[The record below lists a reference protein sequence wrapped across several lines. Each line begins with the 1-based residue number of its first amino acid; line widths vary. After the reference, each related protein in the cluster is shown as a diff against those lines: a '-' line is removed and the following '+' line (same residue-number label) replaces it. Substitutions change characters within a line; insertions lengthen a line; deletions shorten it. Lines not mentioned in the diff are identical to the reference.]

1 MKKIKKG
8 FALFLVFVMAVSV
21 IPQSAFAAKKKVKLS
36 KKAVTV
42 AVGESVKIQL
52 KNNKKKVKWSITSG
66 KKNVTLSKKKKTS
79 VVIKG
84 KKAGKAK
91 VQAKIGK
98 KKYICKVTVKKLDKS
113 SDEDW
118 DDDDDQDDDDTSTE
132 EPVVQPTEKPLK
144 TSDPVIP
151 STSEPSVT
159 TPEPTPGED
168 TTPVP
173 ATIVPSLLPASSTP
187 EPSQT
192 SVPTVK
198 PTNVP
203 SATPLE
209 TMTPPDNTPVPT
221 IKPTVK
227 PTIEP
232 TVKPTEKP
240 TPEPTQTASPTA
252 EPTNAPSAT
261 PLETITPSLPP
272 SSSTPEPT
280 VEPSATPVVTT
291 TPPSQSPEPTIKP
304 ENHYQGLYA
313 ESEPFV
319 ISSVTFDKEVT
330 SYSLAYTNIYVNQEG
345 AASIKDVVPDVSKC
359 SFTVYCYGKKAEV
372 KGVSDIVWNEEEGE
386 DPYYS
391 FALTVEQDG
400 KEYTET
406 VKMML
411 GVPKYPNNPGNLSN
425 GLTLL
430 SLQAD
435 DKTYELERNVAYG
448 GETYYFKDKEIDIS
462 QIAEAEKV
470 SIVGV
475 YEDETVTVDAEIQE
489 WYGGYIYFIN
499 QSFKKGNLEIGSCY
513 FQGIKKSERYFDV
526 DAFTS
531 TKGEVTGD
539 MVSNEWCFVY
549 EPKLEKG
556 KSLKDIFG
564 NLSEELNI
572 YRTVYNN
579 AYCKDNEIRN
589 VVWHEE
595 SFYENKEDLGYY
607 TFDIV
612 VTVDGQELTQNY
624 KLVQRQ
630 RKYQVSGKL
639 TTADGLPIADVELVL
654 EEEGGS
660 QETVKTDSEG
670 CFSKELIK
678 GTYQFDLGESFTVD
692 DEDLQWNE
700 SLPVYKIMG
709 KVTRKG
715 VQSTDVPAFWFD
727 SQDDTQTIANES
739 DYSWTEIRYWSY
751 LEKGTYNVTSYNT
764 LVETITVTKS
774 ETHDI
779 TMELGKVFGKGSGYY
794 KFVNTEDP
802 EVYEQPYAANGSY
815 KVYLKPGTYEVQK
828 DGTVIDTIEVTLGDM
843 EKDYVVYTCKGEL
856 LDVKGVQIPKSVY
869 DYDIVVKKD
878 DEVYQNLSLTR
889 WSGETSG
896 YSFSA
901 LPGTYQFYY
910 DEKQIAEITVTDSD
924 VVQDVTM
931 PVKYVKIKMYDAQD
945 QLIPLTQQVTLTNQ
959 ESSQQYYLYGDEDS
973 VDFSIAMALPLGTY
987 QCGTYEGMPSMQGKT
1002 ITIEEDTDEI
1012 VMNMNVYKLTGNC
1025 KINGE
1030 SADRS
1035 TWIDLCRK
1043 EDGYYLASCTVD
1055 DEGNYVFYLEP
1066 GEYTMKVYNSGVT
1079 MDKGEDVSVT
1089 NDAVVKDLDI
1099 TNAS

>member
-8 FALFLVFVMAVSV
+8 FALLLVFVMAVSV

-79 VVIKG
+79 VIIKG

-98 KKYICKVTVKKLDKS
+98 KKYVCKVTVKKAATADN
-113 SDEDW
+113 DN
-118 DDDDDQDDDDTSTE
+118 
-132 EPVVQPTEKPLK
+132 PNNGK
-144 TSDPVIP
+144 T
-151 STSEPSVT
+151 T
-159 TPEPTPGED
+159 
-168 TTPVP
+168 
-173 ATIVPSLLPASSTP
+173 A
-187 EPSQT
+187 
-192 SVPTVK
+192 
-198 PTNVP
+198 
-203 SATPLE
+203 
-209 TMTPPDNTPVPT
+209 
-221 IKPTVK
+221 
-227 PTIEP
+227 
-232 TVKPTEKP
+232 
-240 TPEPTQTASPTA
+240 EPTQVPSQAPTVSQQPVPPVTTQTANPSETLLPSVEPTA
-252 EPTNAPSAT
+252 EPTSD
-261 PLETITPSLPP
+261 
-272 SSSTPEPT
+272 
-280 VEPSATPVVTT
+280 
-291 TPPSQSPEPTIKP
+291 PSQTTEPTIKP

-319 ISSVTFDKEVT
+319 ISSVTFEKEVT

-345 AASIKDVVPDVSKC
+345 AASLKDVVPDVSKC
-359 SFTVYCYGKKAEV
+359 TFTVYCYGKKAEV
-372 KGVSDIVWNEEEGE
+372 KRISDIVWNEEEGE

-406 VKMML
+406 VKMRL
-411 GVPKYPNNPGNLSN
+411 GVPKYPNNPGDLSN

-430 SLQAD
+430 SMQAD
-435 DKTYELERNVAYG
+435 NKTYELERNVAYG
-448 GETYYFKDKEIDIS
+448 GAVYYFKDKEIDIS

-475 YEDETVTVDAEIQE
+475 YEEETVTIDVEIQK

-499 QSFKKGNLEIGSCY
+499 KSFKKGNLEIGSCY

-564 NLSEELNI
+564 NLPEELNI

-579 AYCKDNEIRN
+579 AYYKDNEIRN

-612 VTVDGQELTQNY
+612 VTVDGQELTQNFM
-624 KLVQRQ
+624 LIQRQ
-630 RKYQVSGKL
+630 RTYQVSGKL
-639 TTADGLPIADVELVL
+639 TTADGVPISDVNLML
-654 EEEGGS
+654 EQEGGS
-660 QETVKTDSEG
+660 HESVKTDSKG
-670 CFSKELIK
+670 YFSKELIK
-678 GTYQFDLGESFTVD
+678 GTYQFELGKPFTVD

-700 SLPVYKIMG
+700 SLPVYKITG
-709 KVTRKG
+709 KVTREG
-715 VQSTDVPAFWFD
+715 AARSTDVPEIEFESEDA
-727 SQDDTQTIANES
+727 QTIANGS
-739 DYSWTEIRYWSY
+739 DYSGTEKRYWSY
-751 LEKGTYNVTSYNT
+751 LEKGTYNVIADNT
-764 LVETITVTKS
+764 LVDTIEVTAS
-774 ETHDI
+774 GTHDI
-779 TMELGKVFGKGSGYY
+779 AMELVKVSGKVSGNGTGYY
-794 KFVNTEDP
+794 EFVNTKDP
-802 EVYEQPYAANGSY
+802 EIHKTIYAANGNY
-815 KVYLKPGTYEVQK
+815 RVYLKPGTYEVRREETVA
-828 DGTVIDTIEVTLGDM
+828 DTTVIDTIEVTLGDM
-843 EKDYVVYTCKGEL
+843 EKDYVIYTCKGEL
-856 LDVKGVQIPKSVY
+856 LDVTEFKIPKNVY
-869 DYDIVVKKD
+869 NYDITVKKD
-878 DEVYQNLSLTR
+878 GEVYKNLSLTR
-889 WSGETSG
+889 WSEGTSG

-910 DEKQIAEITVTDSD
+910 DEKQIEEITVTDSD
-924 VVQDVTM
+924 VVQDLTM
-931 PVKYVKIKMYDAQD
+931 PVKYVKIKMHDAQD
-945 QLIPLTQQVTLTNQ
+945 QLIPLTQQVTLINQ
-959 ESSQQYYLYGDEDS
+959 ESSQQYNLYGEEDEDS

-987 QCGTYEGMPSMQGKT
+987 QFETYEGMPSVRDKT
-1002 ITIEEDTDEI
+1002 ITVEEDNDEI

-1035 TWIDLCRK
+1035 TWINLYRK
-1043 EDGYYLASCTVD
+1043 EETSYLTSCAVD
-1055 DEGNYVFYLEP
+1055 EEGNYVFYLE
-1066 GEYTMKVYNSGVT
+1066 SGDYSVQVSKADAT
-1079 MDKGEDVSVT
+1079 IIAEEEVSVT
-1089 NDAVVKDLDI
+1089 NASVIQDFDI

>member
-8 FALFLVFVMAVSV
+8 FALLLVFVMAVSV
-21 IPQSAFAAKKKVKLS
+21 IPQSVFAAKKKVKLS

-66 KKNVTLSKKKKTS
+66 KKNVTLSKKKKTG
-79 VVIKG
+79 VIIKG

-98 KKYICKVTVKKLDKS
+98 KKYVCKVTVKKAATADNENPNNGK
-113 SDEDW
+113 
-118 DDDDDQDDDDTSTE
+118 TTA
-132 EPVVQPTEKPLK
+132 EPTQVLSQAPTVSQQPVP
-144 TSDPVIP
+144 PVITP
-151 STSEPSVT
+151 GVTPSEPTASSPQTPSPSV
-159 TPEPTPGED
+159 EPTP
-168 TTPVP
+168 TASQQPVP
-173 ATIVPSLLPASSTP
+173 
-187 EPSQT
+187 
-192 SVPTVK
+192 
-198 PTNVP
+198 
-203 SATPLE
+203 
-209 TMTPPDNTPVPT
+209 PVA
-221 IKPTVK
+221 
-227 PTIEP
+227 
-232 TVKPTEKP
+232 
-240 TPEPTQTASPTA
+240 TQTANPSETLLPSVEPTA
-252 EPTNAPSAT
+252 EPTSD
-261 PLETITPSLPP
+261 
-272 SSSTPEPT
+272 
-280 VEPSATPVVTT
+280 
-291 TPPSQSPEPTIKP
+291 PSQTTEPTIKP
-304 ENHYQGLYA
+304 ENHFEGLYA
-313 ESEPFV
+313 ESELFV
-319 ISSVTFDKEVT
+319 ISSVTFDKEIT

-345 AASIKDVVPDVSKC
+345 AASLKEVVPDVSKC
-359 SFTVYCYGKKAEV
+359 TFTVYCYGKKAEV
-372 KGVSDIVWNEEEGE
+372 KRISDIVWNEEEGE

-406 VKMML
+406 VKMRL
-411 GVPKYPNNPGNLSN
+411 GVPKYPNNPGDLSN

-462 QIAEAEKV
+462 KIAEAKKV

-475 YEDETVTVDAEIQE
+475 YEEEKVKIDVEIRRWNQ
-489 WYGGYIYFIN
+489 GYAFFTN
-499 QSFKKGNLEIGSCY
+499 QSFKKGNLEIGSGY
-513 FQGIKKSERYFDV
+513 FYGYKKSDRYFDV

-564 NLSEELNI
+564 NLSEELKI

-579 AYCKDNEIRN
+579 AYYKDNEIRN

-595 SFYENKEDLGYY
+595 SFYENKEDPGYY

-612 VTVDGQELTQNY
+612 VTVDGKELTQKY

-630 RKYQVSGKL
+630 RTYQVSGKL
-639 TTADGLPIADVELVL
+639 TTADGVPISDVSIML
-654 EEEGGS
+654 EQEGGS

-670 CFSKELIK
+670 YFSKELIK
-678 GTYQFDLGESFTVD
+678 GTYQFELGKPFTVED
-692 DEDLQWNE
+692 KDLQWNE
-700 SLPVYKIMG
+700 SLPLYKIAG
-709 KVTRKG
+709 KVTREG
-715 VQSTDVPAFWFD
+715 AAQSTDVPGIHFQ
-727 SQDDTQTIANES
+727 SEEQKTITSGS
-739 DYSWTEIRYWSY
+739 DYSGTETRYWAY

-764 LVETITVTKS
+764 LIETIIVTKS

-779 TMELGKVFGKGSGYY
+779 TMELGMVFGKGSGYY

-843 EKDYVVYTCKGEL
+843 EKDYVSYTCKGEL
-856 LDVKGVQIPKSVY
+856 LDMKGVQIPKNVY
-869 DYDIVVKKD
+869 NYDIVVKKED
-878 DEVYQNLSLTR
+878 KVYKNLSLTR
-889 WSGETSG
+889 WSEGTSG

-910 DEKQIAEITVTDSD
+910 GENKIAEITVTDSD
-924 VVQDVTM
+924 VVQDLTM
-931 PVKYVKIKMYDAQD
+931 PVKYKKIKMYDAQK
-945 QLIPLTQQVTLTNQ
+945 QLIPLTQQVTLINQ
-959 ESSQQYYLYGDEDS
+959 ESSQQYNLYGDEDS
-973 VDFSIAMALPLGTY
+973 VDFSIAVALPLGTY
-987 QCGTYEGMPSMQGKT
+987 QFETYEGMPSVQGKT
-1002 ITIEEDTDEI
+1002 ITVKEDSDEI

-1035 TWIDLCRK
+1035 TWIDLRRK

-1066 GEYTMKVYNSGVT
+1066 GEYTMKVYNSNVT
-1079 MDKGEDVSVT
+1079 MDKGEDVSIT

-1099 TNAS
+1099 TNAN

>member
-8 FALFLVFVMAVSV
+8 FALLLVFVMAVSV

-66 KKNVTLSKKKKTS
+66 KKNVTLSKKKKTG
-79 VVIKG
+79 VIIKG

-98 KKYICKVTVKKLDKS
+98 KKYVCKVTVKKAATADNDNPNNGK
-113 SDEDW
+113 
-118 DDDDDQDDDDTSTE
+118 TTA
-132 EPVVQPTEKPLK
+132 EPTQVPSQAPTVSQQPVPPVI
-144 TSDPVIP
+144 TSDVTP
-151 STSEPSVT
+151 SEPTV
-159 TPEPTPGED
+159 
-168 TTPVP
+168 
-173 ATIVPSLLPASSTP
+173 SSPQTP
-187 EPSQT
+187 EPS
-192 SVPTVK
+192 V
-198 PTNVP
+198 
-203 SATPLE
+203 
-209 TMTPPDNTPVPT
+209 
-221 IKPTVK
+221 
-227 PTIEP
+227 EP
-232 TVKPTEKP
+232 TP
-240 TPEPTQTASPTA
+240 TASQQP
-252 EPTNAPSAT
+252 AT
-261 PLETITPSLPP
+261 S
-272 SSSTPEPT
+272 
-280 VEPSATPVVTT
+280 
-291 TPPSQSPEPTIKP
+291 SPEPTIKP

-319 ISSVTFDKEVT
+319 ISSVTFDKEIT

-345 AASIKDVVPDVSKC
+345 AASLKEVVPDVSKC
-359 SFTVYCYGKKAEV
+359 TFTVYCYGKKAEV
-372 KGVSDIVWNEEEGE
+372 KRISDIVWNEEEGE

-406 VKMML
+406 VKMRL
-411 GVPKYPNNPGNLSN
+411 GVPKYPNNPGDLSN

-462 QIAEAEKV
+462 KIAEAKKV

-475 YEDETVTVDAEIQE
+475 YEEETVKIDVEIRRWNQ
-489 WYGGYIYFIN
+489 GYAFFTN
-499 QSFKKGNLEIGSCY
+499 QSFKKGNLEIGSGY
-513 FQGIKKSERYFDV
+513 FYGYKKSDRYFDV

-564 NLSEELNI
+564 NLSEELKI

-579 AYCKDNEIRN
+579 AYYKDNEIRN

-595 SFYENKEDLGYY
+595 SFYENKEDPGYY

-612 VTVDGQELTQNY
+612 VTVDGKELTQEY

-630 RKYQVSGKL
+630 RTYQVSGKL
-639 TTADGLPIADVELVL
+639 TTADGVPISDVSIML
-654 EEEGGS
+654 EQEGGS

-670 CFSKELIK
+670 YFSKELIK
-678 GTYQFDLGESFTVD
+678 GTYQFELGKPFTVED
-692 DEDLQWNE
+692 KDLQWNE
-700 SLPVYKIMG
+700 SLPLYKIAG
-709 KVTRKG
+709 KVTREG
-715 VQSTDVPAFWFD
+715 AAQSTDVPGIHFQ
-727 SQDDTQTIANES
+727 SEEQKTITSGS
-739 DYSWTEIRYWSY
+739 DYSGTETRYWAY

-764 LVETITVTKS
+764 LIETITVTKS

-779 TMELGKVFGKGSGYY
+779 TMELGMVFGKGSGYY

-802 EVYEQPYAANGSY
+802 EVYEEPYAANGSY
-815 KVYLKPGTYEVQK
+815 KVYLKPGTYKVQK

-843 EKDYVVYTCKGEL
+843 EKDYVSYTCKGEL
-856 LDVKGVQIPKSVY
+856 LDMKGVRIPKSVY
-869 DYDIVVKKD
+869 NYDIVVKKED
-878 DEVYQNLSLTR
+878 TVYKNLSLTR
-889 WSGETSG
+889 WSEGTSG
-896 YSFSA
+896 YNFSA

-910 DEKQIAEITVTDSD
+910 GEKKIAEVTVTDSD
-924 VVQDVTM
+924 VVQDLTM
-931 PVKYVKIKMYDAQD
+931 PVKYVKIKMNDAKK
-945 QLIPLTQQVTLTNQ
+945 QLIPLTQQVTLINQ
-959 ESSQQYYLYGDEDS
+959 ESSQQYNLYGDEDS
-973 VDFSIAMALPLGTY
+973 VDFSIAVALPLGTY
-987 QCGTYEGMPSMQGKT
+987 QFETYEGMPSVQGKT
-1002 ITIEEDTDEI
+1002 ITVKEDTDEI

-1030 SADRS
+1030 SADRN
-1035 TWIDLCRK
+1035 TWIDLRRK

-1066 GEYTMKVYNSGVT
+1066 GEYTMKVYRSNVI
-1079 MDKGEDVSVT
+1079 MDEDEEVSVT

-1099 TNAS
+1099 TNAN

>member
-8 FALFLVFVMAVSV
+8 FALLLVFVMAVSV

-66 KKNVTLSKKKKTS
+66 KKNVTLRKKKKTG
-79 VVIKG
+79 VIIKG
-84 KKAGKAK
+84 KKAGKTK

-98 KKYICKVTVKKLDKS
+98 KKYVCKVTVKKAATHDNDNPNNGK
-113 SDEDW
+113 
-118 DDDDDQDDDDTSTE
+118 TTA
-132 EPVVQPTEKPLK
+132 EPTQVPSQAPTVSQQPVP
-144 TSDPVIP
+144 PVISQTANP
-151 STSEPSVT
+151 SEIPLPSV
-159 TPEPTPGED
+159 
-168 TTPVP
+168 
-173 ATIVPSLLPASSTP
+173 
-187 EPSQT
+187 
-192 SVPTVK
+192 
-198 PTNVP
+198 
-203 SATPLE
+203 
-209 TMTPPDNTPVPT
+209 
-221 IKPTVK
+221 
-227 PTIEP
+227 
-232 TVKPTEKP
+232 KP
-240 TPEPTQTASPTA
+240 TPEPTSD
-252 EPTNAPSAT
+252 
-261 PLETITPSLPP
+261 PP
-272 SSSTPEPT
+272 QTPEPS
-280 VEPSATPVVTT
+280 VEPTPTASQQPATP
-291 TPPSQSPEPTIKP
+291 SPKPTIKP

-330 SYSLAYTNIYVNQEG
+330 SYSLAYTNIYVTQEG
-345 AASIKDVVPDVSKC
+345 AASLKEVVPDVSKC

-372 KGVSDIVWNEEEGE
+372 KGISDIVWNEKEGE

-462 QIAEAEKV
+462 KIAEAKKV

-475 YEDETVTVDAEIQE
+475 YEEETVTIDVEIRKWNQ
-489 WYGGYIYFIN
+489 GYAFFIN
-499 QSFKKGNLEIGSCY
+499 QSFKKGNLEIGSGY
-513 FQGIKKSERYFDV
+513 FYGYKKSDRYFDV
-526 DAFTS
+526 DAVTS

-564 NLSEELNI
+564 NLSEELKI

-579 AYCKDNEIRN
+579 AYYKDNEIRN

-595 SFYENKEDLGYY
+595 SFYENKEDPGYY

-612 VTVDGQELTQNY
+612 VTVDGKELTQEY
-624 KLVQRQ
+624 KLIQRQ
-630 RKYQVSGKL
+630 RTYQVSGKL
-639 TTADGLPIADVELVL
+639 TTADGVPISDVSIML
-654 EEEGGS
+654 EQEGGS

-670 CFSKELIK
+670 YFSKKLIK
-678 GTYQFDLGESFTVD
+678 GTYQFNLGKSFTVE

-715 VQSTDVPAFWFD
+715 VQSKDVPAFWFD

-739 DYSWTEIRYWSY
+739 DYSGTEIRYWSY

-764 LVETITVTKS
+764 LIETITVTKS

-779 TMELGKVFGKGSGYY
+779 TMELGMVFGKGSGYY

-802 EVYEQPYAANGSY
+802 EVYEQPYAGNGSY

-843 EKDYVVYTCKGEL
+843 EKDYVSYTCKGEL
-856 LDVKGVQIPKSVY
+856 LDMKGVQIPKSVY
-869 DYDIVVKKD
+869 NYDIVVKKD
-878 DEVYQNLSLTR
+878 NKEYKKLSFTR
-889 WSGETSG
+889 WSEGTSG
-896 YSFSA
+896 YNFSA

-910 DEKQIAEITVTDSD
+910 NEKKIEEITVTDSD
-924 VVQDVTM
+924 VVKDLTM
-931 PVKYVKIKMYDAQD
+931 PVKYIKIKMYDAQN
-945 QLIPLTQQVTLTNQ
+945 QLIPLTQQVTLINQ
-959 ESSQQYYLYGDEDS
+959 ESKQMYYLYGEEDEDS
-973 VDFSIAMALPLGTY
+973 VGFSMAMALPLGTY
-987 QCGTYEGMPSMQGKT
+987 QFETYEGMPSVQGKT
-1002 ITIEEDTDEI
+1002 ITVKEDNDEI

-1030 SADRS
+1030 SADRN
-1035 TWIDLCRK
+1035 TWIDLRRK
-1043 EDGYYLASCTVD
+1043 EDGYYLASSTVD

-1066 GEYTMKVYNSGVT
+1066 GEYTMKVYRSNVT
-1079 MDKGEDVSVT
+1079 MDEDEEVSVT

-1099 TNAS
+1099 TNAN

>member
-8 FALFLVFVMAVSV
+8 FALLLVFVMAVSV
-21 IPQSAFAAKKKVKLS
+21 IPQSVFAAKKKVKLS

-66 KKNVTLSKKKKTS
+66 KKNVTLSKKKKTG
-79 VVIKG
+79 VIIKG
-84 KKAGKAK
+84 KKAGKTK

-98 KKYICKVTVKKLDKS
+98 KKYVCKVTVKKAATADNENPNNGK
-113 SDEDW
+113 
-118 DDDDDQDDDDTSTE
+118 TTA
-132 EPVVQPTEKPLK
+132 EPTQVPSQAPTVSQQPVP
-144 TSDPVIP
+144 PVISP
-151 STSEPSVT
+151 GVTPSEPTASSPQTPSPSV
-159 TPEPTPGED
+159 EPTP
-168 TTPVP
+168 TASQQPVP
-173 ATIVPSLLPASSTP
+173 
-187 EPSQT
+187 
-192 SVPTVK
+192 
-198 PTNVP
+198 
-203 SATPLE
+203 
-209 TMTPPDNTPVPT
+209 PVA
-221 IKPTVK
+221 
-227 PTIEP
+227 
-232 TVKPTEKP
+232 
-240 TPEPTQTASPTA
+240 TQTANPSETLLPSVEPTA
-252 EPTNAPSAT
+252 EPTSD
-261 PLETITPSLPP
+261 
-272 SSSTPEPT
+272 
-280 VEPSATPVVTT
+280 
-291 TPPSQSPEPTIKP
+291 PSQTTEPTIKP

-319 ISSVTFDKEVT
+319 ISSVTFDKEIT

-345 AASIKDVVPDVSKC
+345 AASLKEVVPDVSKC
-359 SFTVYCYGKKAEV
+359 TFTVYCYGKKAEV
-372 KGVSDIVWNEEEGE
+372 KRISDIVWNEEEGE

-406 VKMML
+406 VKMRL
-411 GVPKYPNNPGNLSN
+411 GVPKYPNNPGDLSN

-462 QIAEAEKV
+462 KIAEAKKV

-475 YEDETVTVDAEIQE
+475 YEEETVKIDVEIRRWNQ
-489 WYGGYIYFIN
+489 GYAFFTN
-499 QSFKKGNLEIGSCY
+499 QSFKKGNLEIGSGY
-513 FQGIKKSERYFDV
+513 FYGYKKSDRYFDV

-564 NLSEELNI
+564 NLSEELKI

-579 AYCKDNEIRN
+579 AYYKDNEIRN

-595 SFYENKEDLGYY
+595 SFYENKEDPGYY

-612 VTVDGQELTQNY
+612 VTVDGKELTQKY

-630 RKYQVSGKL
+630 RTYQVSGKL
-639 TTADGLPIADVELVL
+639 TTADGVPISDVSIML
-654 EEEGGS
+654 EQEGGS

-670 CFSKELIK
+670 YFSKELIK
-678 GTYQFDLGESFTVD
+678 GTYQFELGKPFTVED
-692 DEDLQWNE
+692 KDLQWNE
-700 SLPVYKIMG
+700 SLPLYKIAG
-709 KVTRKG
+709 KVTREG
-715 VQSTDVPAFWFD
+715 AAQSTDVPGIHFQ
-727 SQDDTQTIANES
+727 SEEQKTITSGS
-739 DYSWTEIRYWSY
+739 DYSGTETRYWAY

-764 LVETITVTKS
+764 LIETITVTKS

-779 TMELGKVFGKGSGYY
+779 TMELGMVFGKGSGYY

-802 EVYEQPYAANGSY
+802 EVYEEPFAANGSY
-815 KVYLKPGTYEVQK
+815 KVYLKPGTYKVQK

-843 EKDYVVYTCKGEL
+843 EKDYVSYTCKGEL
-856 LDVKGVQIPKSVY
+856 LDMKGVRIPKSVY
-869 DYDIVVKKD
+869 NYDIVVKKED
-878 DEVYQNLSLTR
+878 TVYKKFSLTR
-889 WSGETSG
+889 WSEGTSG
-896 YSFSA
+896 YNFSA

-910 DEKQIAEITVTDSD
+910 DEKKIAEITVTDSD
-924 VVQDVTM
+924 VVQDLTM
-931 PVKYVKIKMYDAQD
+931 PVKYVKIKMHDAKK
-945 QLIPLTQQVTLTNQ
+945 QLIPLTQQVTLINQ
-959 ESSQQYYLYGDEDS
+959 ESSQQYNLYGDEDS
-973 VDFSIAMALPLGTY
+973 VDFSIAVALPLGTY
-987 QCGTYEGMPSMQGKT
+987 QFETYEGMPSVQGKT
-1002 ITIEEDTDEI
+1002 ITVKEDTDEI

-1030 SADRS
+1030 SADRN
-1035 TWIDLCRK
+1035 TWIDLRRK

-1066 GEYTMKVYNSGVT
+1066 GEYTMKVYRSNVI
-1079 MDKGEDVSVT
+1079 MDEDEEVSVT

-1099 TNAS
+1099 TNAN

>member
-8 FALFLVFVMAVSV
+8 FALLLVFVMAVSV

-66 KKNVTLSKKKKTS
+66 KKNVTLSKKKKTG
-79 VVIKG
+79 VIIKG
-84 KKAGKAK
+84 KKAGKTK

-98 KKYICKVTVKKLDKS
+98 KKYVCKVTVKKAATADNENPNNGK
-113 SDEDW
+113 
-118 DDDDDQDDDDTSTE
+118 TTA
-132 EPVVQPTEKPLK
+132 EPTQVPSQAPTVSQQPVP
-144 TSDPVIP
+144 PVITP
-151 STSEPSVT
+151 GVTPSEPTASLPQTPSPSV
-159 TPEPTPGED
+159 EPTP
-168 TTPVP
+168 TASQQPVP
-173 ATIVPSLLPASSTP
+173 
-187 EPSQT
+187 
-192 SVPTVK
+192 
-198 PTNVP
+198 
-203 SATPLE
+203 
-209 TMTPPDNTPVPT
+209 PVA
-221 IKPTVK
+221 
-227 PTIEP
+227 
-232 TVKPTEKP
+232 
-240 TPEPTQTASPTA
+240 TQTANPSETLLPSVEPTA
-252 EPTNAPSAT
+252 EPTSD
-261 PLETITPSLPP
+261 
-272 SSSTPEPT
+272 
-280 VEPSATPVVTT
+280 
-291 TPPSQSPEPTIKP
+291 PSQTTEPTIKP

-319 ISSVTFDKEVT
+319 ISSVTFDKEIT

-345 AASIKDVVPDVSKC
+345 AASLKEVVPDVSKC
-359 SFTVYCYGKKAEV
+359 TFTVYCYGKKAEV
-372 KGVSDIVWNEEEGE
+372 KRISDIVWNEEEGE

-406 VKMML
+406 VKMRL
-411 GVPKYPNNPGNLSN
+411 GVPKYPNNPGDLSN

-462 QIAEAEKV
+462 KIAEAKKV

-475 YEDETVTVDAEIQE
+475 YEEEKVKIDVEIRRWNQ
-489 WYGGYIYFIN
+489 GYAFFTN
-499 QSFKKGNLEIGSCY
+499 QSFKKGNLEIGSGY
-513 FQGIKKSERYFDV
+513 FYGYKKSDRYFDV

-564 NLSEELNI
+564 NLSEELKI

-579 AYCKDNEIRN
+579 AYYKDNEIRN

-595 SFYENKEDLGYY
+595 SFYENKEDPGYY

-612 VTVDGQELTQNY
+612 VTVDGKELTQKY

-630 RKYQVSGKL
+630 RTYQVSGKL
-639 TTADGLPIADVELVL
+639 TTADGVPISDVSIML
-654 EEEGGS
+654 EQEGGS

-670 CFSKELIK
+670 YFSKELIK
-678 GTYQFDLGESFTVD
+678 GTYQFELGKPFTVED
-692 DEDLQWNE
+692 KDLQWNE
-700 SLPVYKIMG
+700 SLPLYKIAG
-709 KVTRKG
+709 KVTREG
-715 VQSTDVPAFWFD
+715 AAQSTDVPGIHFQ
-727 SQDDTQTIANES
+727 SEEQKTITSGS
-739 DYSWTEIRYWSY
+739 DYSGTETRYWAY

-764 LVETITVTKS
+764 LIETIIVTKS

-779 TMELGKVFGKGSGYY
+779 TMELGMVFGKGSGYY

-843 EKDYVVYTCKGEL
+843 EKDYVSYTCKGEL
-856 LDVKGVQIPKSVY
+856 LDMKGVQIPKNVY
-869 DYDIVVKKD
+869 NYDIVVKKED
-878 DEVYQNLSLTR
+878 KVYKNLSLTR
-889 WSGETSG
+889 WSEGTSG

-910 DEKQIAEITVTDSD
+910 GENKIAEITVTDSD
-924 VVQDVTM
+924 VVQDLTM
-931 PVKYVKIKMYDAQD
+931 PVKYKKIKMYDAQK
-945 QLIPLTQQVTLTNQ
+945 QLIPLTQQVTLINQ
-959 ESSQQYYLYGDEDS
+959 ESSQQYNLYGDEDS
-973 VDFSIAMALPLGTY
+973 VDFSIAVALPLGTY
-987 QCGTYEGMPSMQGKT
+987 QFETYEGMPSVQGKT
-1002 ITIEEDTDEI
+1002 ITVKEDSDEI

-1035 TWIDLCRK
+1035 TWIDLRRK

-1066 GEYTMKVYNSGVT
+1066 GEYTMKVYNSNVT
-1079 MDKGEDVSVT
+1079 LDKGEDVSIT

-1099 TNAS
+1099 TNAN

>member
-8 FALFLVFVMAVSV
+8 SALLLVFVMAVSV

-42 AVGESVKIQL
+42 VVGEAVKIQL
-52 KNNKKKVKWSITSG
+52 KNNKKKVKWNITSG
-66 KKNVTLSKKKKTS
+66 KKNVTLSKKKKTG

-98 KKYICKVTVKKLDKS
+98 KKYVCKVTVKKTATADNDNPNNGK
-113 SDEDW
+113 
-118 DDDDDQDDDDTSTE
+118 TTA
-132 EPVVQPTEKPLK
+132 EPTQVPSQAPTVSQQPVP
-144 TSDPVIP
+144 PVITP
-151 STSEPSVT
+151 DVTPSEPTV
-159 TPEPTPGED
+159 
-168 TTPVP
+168 
-173 ATIVPSLLPASSTP
+173 SSPQTP
-187 EPSQT
+187 EPS
-192 SVPTVK
+192 V
-198 PTNVP
+198 
-203 SATPLE
+203 
-209 TMTPPDNTPVPT
+209 
-221 IKPTVK
+221 
-227 PTIEP
+227 EP
-232 TVKPTEKP
+232 TP
-240 TPEPTQTASPTA
+240 TASQQP
-252 EPTNAPSAT
+252 AT
-261 PLETITPSLPP
+261 S
-272 SSSTPEPT
+272 
-280 VEPSATPVVTT
+280 
-291 TPPSQSPEPTIKP
+291 SPEPTIKP
-304 ENHYQGLYA
+304 ENHFEGLYA

-319 ISSVTFDKEVT
+319 ISSVTFEKEVT
-330 SYSLAYTNIYVNQEG
+330 SYSLAYTNIYVTQEG
-345 AASIKDVVPDVSKC
+345 AASLKEVVPDVSKC
-359 SFTVYCYGKKAEV
+359 TFTVYCYGKKAEV
-372 KGVSDIVWNEEEGE
+372 KGISDIVWNEEEGE

-406 VKMML
+406 IKMML
-411 GVPKYPNNPGNLSN
+411 GIPKYPNTPGNLSN

-462 QIAEAEKV
+462 KIAEAKKV

-475 YEDETVTVDAEIQE
+475 YEEETVTIDVEIRKWNQ
-489 WYGGYIYFIN
+489 GYAFFIN
-499 QSFKKGNLEIGSCY
+499 QSFKKGNLEIGSGY
-513 FQGIKKSERYFDV
+513 FYGYKKSERYFDV

-579 AYCKDNEIRN
+579 AYYKDNEIRN

-595 SFYENKEDLGYY
+595 SFYENKEDPGYY

-612 VTVDGQELTQNY
+612 VTVDGQELTQEY

-630 RKYQVSGKL
+630 RTYQVSGKL
-639 TTADGLPIADVELVL
+639 TTKDGLPIADAELML
-654 EEEGGS
+654 KEEGGS
-660 QETVKTDSEG
+660 QEAVKTDSEG
-670 CFSKELIK
+670 YFSKELIK
-678 GTYQFDLGESFTVD
+678 GTYQFNLGKSFTVE

-709 KVTRKG
+709 KVSRKG
-715 VQSTDVPAFWFD
+715 TQATDFPGFWFD
-727 SQDDTQTIANES
+727 SQNDAQVIDDTVNGNE
-739 DYSWTEIRYWSY
+739 YYAY
-751 LEKGTYNVTSYNT
+751 LKEGTYIVTSYST
-764 LVETITVTKS
+764 QVDTITVTKS
-774 ETHDI
+774 GTHDI
-779 TMELGKVFGKGSGYY
+779 TMELGMVFGKGSGYY

-802 EVYEQPYAANGSY
+802 EVYEEPFAANGSY

-843 EKDYVVYTCKGEL
+843 EKDYVSYTCKGEL
-856 LDVKGVQIPKSVY
+856 LDMKGVQIPKNVY
-869 DYDIVVKKD
+869 NYDIVVKKED
-878 DEVYQNLSLTR
+878 KVYKNLSLKR
-889 WSGETSG
+889 ESEGTSG

-910 DEKQIAEITVTDSD
+910 GEKKIAEVTVADSD
-924 VVQDVTM
+924 VVKDLTM
-931 PVKYVKIKMYDAQD
+931 PVKYVKIRMYDVQE

-959 ESSQQYYLYGDEDS
+959 ESKQMYYLYGEEEEDS
-973 VDFSIAMALPLGTY
+973 VGFSIAMALPLGTY
-987 QCGTYEGMPSMQGKT
+987 QFESYEGIPSMQGKT
-1002 ITIEEDTDEI
+1002 ITVKEDNDEI
-1012 VMNMNVYKLTGNC
+1012 VMNMSVYKLTGNC
-1025 KINGE
+1025 KINGQI
-1030 SADRS
+1030 ADRS
-1035 TWIDLCRK
+1035 TWIDVYQK
-1043 EDGYYLASCTVD
+1043 EGTVVLASCTVD
-1055 DEGNYVFYLEP
+1055 DKGNYVFYLEP
-1066 GEYTMKVYNSGVT
+1066 GEYTMKVYNSTVT
-1079 MDKGEDVSVT
+1079 MDKGEDVSII
-1089 NDAVVKDLDI
+1089 NGAVVKDLDI

>member
-8 FALFLVFVMAVSV
+8 FALLLVFVMAVSV

-52 KNNKKKVKWSITSG
+52 KNNKKKVKWSITFG
-66 KKNVTLSKKKKTS
+66 KKNVTLSKKKKTG
-79 VVIKG
+79 VIIKG

-98 KKYICKVTVKKLDKS
+98 KKYVCKVTVKKAATADN
-113 SDEDW
+113 DN
-118 DDDDDQDDDDTSTE
+118 
-132 EPVVQPTEKPLK
+132 PNNGK
-144 TSDPVIP
+144 T
-151 STSEPSVT
+151 
-159 TPEPTPGED
+159 
-168 TTPVP
+168 
-173 ATIVPSLLPASSTP
+173 
-187 EPSQT
+187 
-192 SVPTVK
+192 
-198 PTNVP
+198 
-203 SATPLE
+203 
-209 TMTPPDNTPVPT
+209 
-221 IKPTVK
+221 
-227 PTIEP
+227 
-232 TVKPTEKP
+232 
-240 TPEPTQTASPTA
+240 TA
-252 EPTNAPSAT
+252 EPTQVPSQAPTVSQQ
-261 PLETITPSLPP
+261 PVPPVITPDVTP
-272 SSSTPEPT
+272 SEPTASSPQTPEPT
-280 VEPSATPVVTT
+280 VEPTVE
-291 TPPSQSPEPTIKP
+291 PSQTPESTVEPTGDPSQTSEPTIKP

-330 SYSLAYTNIYVNQEG
+330 SYSLAYTNIYVTQEG
-345 AASIKDVVPDVSKC
+345 AASLKDVVPDVSKC
-359 SFTVYCYGKKAEV
+359 TFTVYCYGKKAEV
-372 KGVSDIVWNEEEGE
+372 KGISDIVWNEEEGE

-411 GVPKYPNNPGNLSN
+411 GVPESQVDLSN

-448 GETYYFKDKEIDIS
+448 GETYYFKDNEIDIS

-475 YEDETVTVDAEIQE
+475 YEEEKVKIDVEIRRWNQ
-489 WYGGYIYFIN
+489 GYAFFIN
-499 QSFKKGNLEIGSCY
+499 QSFKKGNLEIGSGY
-513 FQGIKKSERYFDV
+513 FYGYKKSDRYFDV

-564 NLSEELNI
+564 NLSEELKI

-579 AYCKDNEIRN
+579 AYYKDNEIRN

-595 SFYENKEDLGYY
+595 SFYENKEDPGYY

-612 VTVDGQELTQNY
+612 VTVDGQELPQEY

-630 RKYQVSGKL
+630 RTYQVSGKL
-639 TTADGLPIADVELVL
+639 TTADGVPISDVSIML
-654 EEEGGS
+654 EQEGGS
-660 QETVKTDSEG
+660 KETVKTDSEG
-670 CFSKELIK
+670 YFSKELIK
-678 GTYQFDLGESFTVD
+678 GTYQFELGKPFTVE

-700 SLPVYKIMG
+700 SLPLYKIEG
-709 KVTRKG
+709 KVTREG
-715 VQSTDVPAFWFD
+715 AAQSTDVPGIHFQ
-727 SQDDTQTIANES
+727 SEEQKTITSGS
-739 DYSWTEIRYWSY
+739 DYSGTEIRYWAY
-751 LEKGTYNVTSYNT
+751 LEKGIYNVTSYNT
-764 LVETITVTKS
+764 LIETITVTKS

-802 EVYEQPYAANGSY
+802 EVYEEPFAAYGSY
-815 KVYLKPGTYEVQK
+815 MVYLKPGTYKVQK
-828 DGTVIDTIEVTLGDM
+828 DGTVIDTIKVTLGDM
-843 EKDYVVYTCKGEL
+843 EKDYVSYTCKGEL
-856 LDVKGVQIPKSVY
+856 LDMTGFQIPKNVY
-869 DYDIVVKKD
+869 NYNITVKKD
-878 DEVYQNLSLTR
+878 GEVYKNLSLTR
-889 WSGETSG
+889 WSGDTSG
-896 YSFSA
+896 YNFSA

-910 DEKQIAEITVTDSD
+910 GEKKIAEVTVTDSD
-924 VVQDVTM
+924 VVQDLTM
-931 PVKYVKIKMYDAQD
+931 PVKYKKIKMYDAQK
-945 QLIPLTQQVTLTNQ
+945 QLIPLTQQVTLINQ
-959 ESSQQYYLYGDEDS
+959 ESSQQYNLYGDEDS
-973 VDFSIAMALPLGTY
+973 VDFSIAVALPLGTY
-987 QCGTYEGMPSMQGKT
+987 QFETYEGMPSVQGKT
-1002 ITIEEDTDEI
+1002 ITVKEDNDEI

-1035 TWIDLCRK
+1035 TGIYLYRK
-1043 EDGYYLASCTVD
+1043 KDSYYLASCTMD

-1066 GEYTMKVYNSGVT
+1066 GDYTMKVYRSNVI
-1079 MDKGEDVSVT
+1079 MDEDEEVSVT
-1089 NDAVVKDLDI
+1089 NDAVVKNLDI

>member
-8 FALFLVFVMAVSV
+8 FALLLVFVMAVSV
-21 IPQSAFAAKKKVKLS
+21 IPQSVFAAKKKVKLS

-66 KKNVTLSKKKKTS
+66 KKNVTLSKKKKTG
-79 VVIKG
+79 VIIKG
-84 KKAGKAK
+84 KKAGKTK

-98 KKYICKVTVKKLDKS
+98 KKYVCKVTVKKAATADN
-113 SDEDW
+113 EN
-118 DDDDDQDDDDTSTE
+118 
-132 EPVVQPTEKPLK
+132 PNNGK
-144 TSDPVIP
+144 T
-151 STSEPSVT
+151 
-159 TPEPTPGED
+159 
-168 TTPVP
+168 
-173 ATIVPSLLPASSTP
+173 
-187 EPSQT
+187 
-192 SVPTVK
+192 
-198 PTNVP
+198 
-203 SATPLE
+203 
-209 TMTPPDNTPVPT
+209 
-221 IKPTVK
+221 
-227 PTIEP
+227 
-232 TVKPTEKP
+232 
-240 TPEPTQTASPTA
+240 TA
-252 EPTNAPSAT
+252 EPTQVPSQAPTVSQQ
-261 PLETITPSLPP
+261 PVPPVITPGVTP
-272 SSSTPEPT
+272 SEPT
-280 VEPSATPVVTT
+280 ASSPQTPSPSVEPTPTASQQPVPPVATQTAN
-291 TPPSQSPEPTIKP
+291 PSETLLPSVEPTAEPTIKP

-319 ISSVTFDKEVT
+319 ISSVTFDKEIT

-345 AASIKDVVPDVSKC
+345 AASLKEVVPDVSKC
-359 SFTVYCYGKKAEV
+359 TFTVYCYGKKAEV
-372 KGVSDIVWNEEEGE
+372 KRISDIVWNEEEGE

-406 VKMML
+406 VKMRL
-411 GVPKYPNNPGNLSN
+411 GVPKYPNNPGDLSN

-462 QIAEAEKV
+462 KIAEAKKV

-475 YEDETVTVDAEIQE
+475 YEEETVKIDVEIRRWNQ
-489 WYGGYIYFIN
+489 GYAFFTN
-499 QSFKKGNLEIGSCY
+499 QSFKKGNLEIGSGY
-513 FQGIKKSERYFDV
+513 FYGYKKSDRYFDV

-564 NLSEELNI
+564 NLSEELKI

-579 AYCKDNEIRN
+579 AYYKDNEIRN

-595 SFYENKEDLGYY
+595 SFYENKEDPGYY

-612 VTVDGQELTQNY
+612 VTVDGKELTQKY

-630 RKYQVSGKL
+630 RTYQVSGKL
-639 TTADGLPIADVELVL
+639 TTADGVPISDVSIML
-654 EEEGGS
+654 EQEGGS

-670 CFSKELIK
+670 YFSKELIK
-678 GTYQFDLGESFTVD
+678 GTYQFELGKPFTVED
-692 DEDLQWNE
+692 KDLQWNE
-700 SLPVYKIMG
+700 SLPLYKIAG
-709 KVTRKG
+709 KVTREG
-715 VQSTDVPAFWFD
+715 AAQSTDVPGIHFQ
-727 SQDDTQTIANES
+727 SEEQKTITSGS
-739 DYSWTEIRYWSY
+739 DYSGTETRYWAY

-764 LVETITVTKS
+764 LIETITVTKS

-779 TMELGKVFGKGSGYY
+779 TMELGMVFGKGSGYY

-802 EVYEQPYAANGSY
+802 EVYEEPFAANGSY
-815 KVYLKPGTYEVQK
+815 KVYLKPGTYKVQK

-843 EKDYVVYTCKGEL
+843 EKDYVSYTCKGEL
-856 LDVKGVQIPKSVY
+856 LDMKGVRIPKSVY
-869 DYDIVVKKD
+869 NYDIVVKKED
-878 DEVYQNLSLTR
+878 TVYKKFSLTR
-889 WSGETSG
+889 WSEGTSG
-896 YSFSA
+896 YNFSA

-910 DEKQIAEITVTDSD
+910 DEKKIAEITVTDSD
-924 VVQDVTM
+924 VVQDLTM
-931 PVKYVKIKMYDAQD
+931 PVKYVKIKMHDAKK
-945 QLIPLTQQVTLTNQ
+945 QLIPLTQQVTLINQ
-959 ESSQQYYLYGDEDS
+959 ESSQQYNLYGDEDS
-973 VDFSIAMALPLGTY
+973 VDFSIAVALPLGTY
-987 QCGTYEGMPSMQGKT
+987 QFETYEGMPSVQGKT
-1002 ITIEEDTDEI
+1002 ITVKEDTDEI

-1030 SADRS
+1030 SADRN
-1035 TWIDLCRK
+1035 TWIDLRRK

-1066 GEYTMKVYNSGVT
+1066 GEYTMKVYRSNVI
-1079 MDKGEDVSVT
+1079 MDEDEEVSVT

-1099 TNAS
+1099 TNAN

>member
-8 FALFLVFVMAVSV
+8 FALLLVFVMAVSV

-36 KKAVTV
+36 KKTVTV
-42 AVGESVKIQL
+42 AVGEAVKIQL
-52 KNNKKKVKWSITSG
+52 KNNKKKVKWRITSG
-66 KKNVTLSKKKKTS
+66 KKNVTLSKKKKTG
-79 VVIKG
+79 VIIKG

-98 KKYICKVTVKKLDKS
+98 KKYVCKVTVEKAATADNDNPNNGK
-113 SDEDW
+113 
-118 DDDDDQDDDDTSTE
+118 TTA
-132 EPVVQPTEKPLK
+132 EPTQVPSQAPTVSQQPVP
-144 TSDPVIP
+144 PVITP
-151 STSEPSVT
+151 GVTPSEPTV
-159 TPEPTPGED
+159 
-168 TTPVP
+168 
-173 ATIVPSLLPASSTP
+173 SSPQTP
-187 EPSQT
+187 EPSVEPT
-192 SVPTVK
+192 PTVSQQ
-198 PTNVP
+198 P
-203 SATPLE
+203 AT
-209 TMTPPDNTPVPT
+209 
-221 IKPTVK
+221 
-227 PTIEP
+227 
-232 TVKPTEKP
+232 
-240 TPEPTQTASPTA
+240 S
-252 EPTNAPSAT
+252 
-261 PLETITPSLPP
+261 
-272 SSSTPEPT
+272 
-280 VEPSATPVVTT
+280 
-291 TPPSQSPEPTIKP
+291 SPEPTIKP
-304 ENHYQGLYA
+304 ENHFEGLYA

-330 SYSLAYTNIYVNQEG
+330 SYSLAYTNIYVTQEG
-345 AASIKDVVPDVSKC
+345 AASLKDVVPDVSKC
-359 SFTVYCYGKKAEV
+359 TFTVYCYGKKAEV
-372 KGVSDIVWNEEEGE
+372 KGISDIVWNEEEGE

-406 VKMML
+406 IKMML
-411 GVPKYPNNPGNLSN
+411 GIPKYPNNPGNLSN

-475 YEDETVTVDAEIQE
+475 YEEEKVKIDVELRE
-489 WYGGYIYFIN
+489 WNQRYAFFIN
-499 QSFKKGNLEIGSCY
+499 QSFKKGNLEIGSGY
-513 FQGIKKSERYFDV
+513 FYGYKKSERYFDV

-579 AYCKDNEIRN
+579 AYYKDNEIRN

-595 SFYENKEDLGYY
+595 SFYENKEDPGYY

-612 VTVDGQELTQNY
+612 VTVDGKELTQEY

-630 RKYQVSGKL
+630 RTYQVSGKL
-639 TTADGLPIADVELVL
+639 TTADGVPIADAELKL

-660 QETVKTDSEG
+660 QKAVKTDSKG
-670 CFSKELIK
+670 YFSKELIK
-678 GTYQFDLGESFTVD
+678 GTYQFNLGKSFTVV

-700 SLPVYKIMG
+700 SIPVYKIMG

-715 VQSTDVPAFWFD
+715 VQSKDVPSFYFD
-727 SQDDTQTIANES
+727 SQDDTQTIANEV
-739 DYSWTEIRYWSY
+739 DYSGTEIRYWSY

-764 LVETITVTKS
+764 LIETITVTKS
-774 ETHDI
+774 GTHDI
-779 TMELGKVFGKGSGYY
+779 TMELGKVSGKGSGYY

-802 EVYEQPYAANGSY
+802 EVYEQPYAAYGSY
-815 KVYLKPGTYEVQK
+815 KVYLKPGTYKVQK
-828 DGTVIDTIEVTLGDM
+828 DGTVIDTIKVTLGDM
-843 EKDYVVYTCKGEL
+843 EKDYVSYTCKGEL
-856 LDVKGVQIPKSVY
+856 LDMKGVQIPKNVY
-869 DYDIVVKKD
+869 NYDIVVKKED
-878 DEVYQNLSLTR
+878 KVYKNLSLTR
-889 WSGETSG
+889 WSEGTSG

-910 DEKQIAEITVTDSD
+910 GENKIAEITVTDSD
-924 VVQDVTM
+924 VVQDLTM
-931 PVKYVKIKMYDAQD
+931 PVKYVKIKMHDAQD
-945 QLIPLTQQVTLTNQ
+945 QLIPLTQQVTLINQ
-959 ESSQQYYLYGDEDS
+959 ESSQQYNLYGDEDS

-987 QCGTYEGMPSMQGKT
+987 QFETYEGMPNVQGKT
-1002 ITIEEDTDEI
+1002 ITVKEDTDEI

-1035 TWIDLCRK
+1035 TWIDLYRK
-1043 EDGYYLASCTVD
+1043 GDGYYLASCNMD

-1066 GEYTMKVYNSGVT
+1066 GEYTMKVYRSNVI
-1079 MDKGEDVSVT
+1079 MDEDEDVSVT

-1099 TNAS
+1099 TNAN

>member
-8 FALFLVFVMAVSV
+8 SALLLVFVMAVSV

-42 AVGESVKIQL
+42 AVGEAVKIQL
-52 KNNKKKVKWSITSG
+52 KNNKKKVKWNITSG
-66 KKNVTLSKKKKTS
+66 KKNVTLSKKKKTG
-79 VVIKG
+79 VIIKG

-98 KKYICKVTVKKLDKS
+98 KKYVCKVTVKKTATHDNDNPNNGK
-113 SDEDW
+113 
-118 DDDDDQDDDDTSTE
+118 TTA
-132 EPVVQPTEKPLK
+132 EPTQVPSQAPKVSQQPVP
-144 TSDPVIP
+144 PVISQTANP
-151 STSEPSVT
+151 SEIPLPSV
-159 TPEPTPGED
+159 
-168 TTPVP
+168 
-173 ATIVPSLLPASSTP
+173 
-187 EPSQT
+187 
-192 SVPTVK
+192 
-198 PTNVP
+198 
-203 SATPLE
+203 
-209 TMTPPDNTPVPT
+209 
-221 IKPTVK
+221 
-227 PTIEP
+227 
-232 TVKPTEKP
+232 KP
-240 TPEPTQTASPTA
+240 TPEPTSDPSQTPAPSVEPTPTASQQP
-252 EPTNAPSAT
+252 AT
-261 PLETITPSLPP
+261 P
-272 SSSTPEPT
+272 
-280 VEPSATPVVTT
+280 
-291 TPPSQSPEPTIKP
+291 SPKPTIKP

-330 SYSLAYTNIYVNQEG
+330 SYSLAYTNIYVTQEG
-345 AASIKDVVPDVSKC
+345 AASLKEVVPDVSKC

-372 KGVSDIVWNEEEGE
+372 KGISDIVWNEKEGE

-462 QIAEAEKV
+462 KIAEAKKV

-475 YEDETVTVDAEIQE
+475 YEEETVTIDVEIRKWNQ
-489 WYGGYIYFIN
+489 GYAFFIN
-499 QSFKKGNLEIGSCY
+499 QSFKKGNLEIGSGY
-513 FQGIKKSERYFDV
+513 FYGYKKSDRYFDV
-526 DAFTS
+526 DAVTS

-564 NLSEELNI
+564 NLSEELKI

-579 AYCKDNEIRN
+579 AYYKDNEIRN

-595 SFYENKEDLGYY
+595 SFYENKEDPGYY

-612 VTVDGQELTQNY
+612 VTVDGKELTQEY
-624 KLVQRQ
+624 KLIQRQ
-630 RKYQVSGKL
+630 RTYQVSGKL
-639 TTADGLPIADVELVL
+639 TTTDGLPIADAELML

-660 QETVKTDSEG
+660 QKAVKTDSEG
-670 CFSKELIK
+670 YFSKELIK
-678 GTYQFDLGESFTVD
+678 GTYQFNLGKSFTVD
-692 DEDLQWNE
+692 DKDLQWNE

-709 KVTRKG
+709 KVSRKG
-715 VQSTDVPAFWFD
+715 TQAIDFPGFWFD
-727 SQDDTQTIANES
+727 SQDDAQVIDDTVNGNE
-739 DYSWTEIRYWSY
+739 YYAY
-751 LEKGTYNVTSYNT
+751 LKAGTYIVTSYST
-764 LVETITVTKS
+764 QVDTITVTKS
-774 ETHDI
+774 GTHNI

-802 EVYEQPYAANGSY
+802 EVYEEPFAANGSY

-843 EKDYVVYTCKGEL
+843 EKDYVSYTCKGEL
-856 LDVKGVQIPKSVY
+856 LDMKGVQIPKSVY
-869 DYDIVVKKD
+869 NYDIVVKKD
-878 DEVYQNLSLTR
+878 NKEYKKLSFTR
-889 WSGETSG
+889 WSEETSG
-896 YSFSA
+896 YNFSA

-910 DEKQIAEITVTDSD
+910 NEKKIEEITVTDSD
-924 VVQDVTM
+924 VVQDLMM
-931 PVKYVKIKMYDAQD
+931 PVKYVKIKMYDAQG
-945 QLIPLTQQVTLTNQ
+945 QLIPLTQQVELLNQ
-959 ESSQQYYLYGDEDS
+959 ESKQMYYLYGEEDEDS
-973 VDFSIAMALPLGTY
+973 VGFSMAMALPLGTY
-987 QCGTYEGMPSMQGKT
+987 KFETYEGMPSVQGKT
-1002 ITIEEDTDEI
+1002 ITVKEDTDEI

-1030 SADRS
+1030 SADRN
-1035 TWIDLCRK
+1035 TWIDLRRK

-1066 GEYTMKVYNSGVT
+1066 GEYTMKVYRSNVT
-1079 MDKGEDVSVT
+1079 MDKGEDVSII

-1099 TNAS
+1099 TNAN

>member
-8 FALFLVFVMAVSV
+8 FALLLVFVMAVSV
-21 IPQSAFAAKKKVKLS
+21 IPQSVFAAKKKVKLS

-66 KKNVTLSKKKKTS
+66 KKNVTLSKKKKTG
-79 VVIKG
+79 VIIKG
-84 KKAGKAK
+84 KKAGKTK

-98 KKYICKVTVKKLDKS
+98 KKYVCKVTVKKAATADNENPNNGK
-113 SDEDW
+113 
-118 DDDDDQDDDDTSTE
+118 TTA
-132 EPVVQPTEKPLK
+132 EPTQVPSQAPTVSQQPVP
-144 TSDPVIP
+144 PVITP
-151 STSEPSVT
+151 GVTPSEPTASSPQTPSPSV
-159 TPEPTPGED
+159 EPTP
-168 TTPVP
+168 TASQQPVP
-173 ATIVPSLLPASSTP
+173 
-187 EPSQT
+187 
-192 SVPTVK
+192 
-198 PTNVP
+198 
-203 SATPLE
+203 
-209 TMTPPDNTPVPT
+209 PVA
-221 IKPTVK
+221 
-227 PTIEP
+227 
-232 TVKPTEKP
+232 
-240 TPEPTQTASPTA
+240 TQTANPSETLLPSVEPTA
-252 EPTNAPSAT
+252 EPTSD
-261 PLETITPSLPP
+261 
-272 SSSTPEPT
+272 
-280 VEPSATPVVTT
+280 
-291 TPPSQSPEPTIKP
+291 PSQTTEPTIKP

-319 ISSVTFDKEVT
+319 ISSVTFDKEIT

-345 AASIKDVVPDVSKC
+345 AASLKEVVPDVSKC
-359 SFTVYCYGKKAEV
+359 TFTVYCYGKKAEV
-372 KGVSDIVWNEEEGE
+372 KRISDIVWNEEEGE

-406 VKMML
+406 VKMRL
-411 GVPKYPNNPGNLSN
+411 GVPKYPNNPGDLSN

-462 QIAEAEKV
+462 KIAEAKKV

-475 YEDETVTVDAEIQE
+475 YEEETVKIDVEIRRWNQ
-489 WYGGYIYFIN
+489 GYAFFTN
-499 QSFKKGNLEIGSCY
+499 QSFKKGNLEIGSGY
-513 FQGIKKSERYFDV
+513 FYGYKKSDRYFDV

-564 NLSEELNI
+564 NLSEELKI

-579 AYCKDNEIRN
+579 AYYKDNEIRN

-595 SFYENKEDLGYY
+595 SFYENKEDPGYY

-612 VTVDGQELTQNY
+612 VTVDGKELTQKY

-630 RKYQVSGKL
+630 RTYQVSGKL
-639 TTADGLPIADVELVL
+639 TTADGVPISDVSIML
-654 EEEGGS
+654 EQEGGS

-670 CFSKELIK
+670 YFSKELIK
-678 GTYQFDLGESFTVD
+678 GTYQFELGKPFTVED
-692 DEDLQWNE
+692 KDLQWNE
-700 SLPVYKIMG
+700 SLPLYKIAG
-709 KVTRKG
+709 KVTREG
-715 VQSTDVPAFWFD
+715 AAQSTDVPGIHFQ
-727 SQDDTQTIANES
+727 SEEQKTITSGS
-739 DYSWTEIRYWSY
+739 DYSGTETRYWAY

-764 LVETITVTKS
+764 LIETITVTKS

-779 TMELGKVFGKGSGYY
+779 TMELGMVFGKGSGYY

-802 EVYEQPYAANGSY
+802 EVYEEPFAANGSY
-815 KVYLKPGTYEVQK
+815 KVYLKPGTYKVQK

-843 EKDYVVYTCKGEL
+843 EKDYVSYTCKGEL
-856 LDVKGVQIPKSVY
+856 LDMKGVRIPKSVY
-869 DYDIVVKKD
+869 NYDIVVKKED
-878 DEVYQNLSLTR
+878 TVYKKFSLTR
-889 WSGETSG
+889 WSEGTSG
-896 YSFSA
+896 YNFSA

-910 DEKQIAEITVTDSD
+910 DEKKIAEITVTDSD
-924 VVQDVTM
+924 VVQDLTM
-931 PVKYVKIKMYDAQD
+931 PVKYVKIKMHDAKK
-945 QLIPLTQQVTLTNQ
+945 QLIPLTQQVTLINQ
-959 ESSQQYYLYGDEDS
+959 ESSQQYNLYGDEDS
-973 VDFSIAMALPLGTY
+973 VDFSIAVALPLGTY
-987 QCGTYEGMPSMQGKT
+987 QFETYEGMPSVQGKT
-1002 ITIEEDTDEI
+1002 ITVIEDTDEI

-1030 SADRS
+1030 SADRN
-1035 TWIDLCRK
+1035 TWIDLRRK

-1066 GEYTMKVYNSGVT
+1066 GEYTMKVYRSNVI
-1079 MDKGEDVSVT
+1079 MDEDEEVSVT

-1099 TNAS
+1099 TNAN

>member
-8 FALFLVFVMAVSV
+8 FALLLVFVMAVSV

-52 KNNKKKVKWSITSG
+52 KNNKKKVKWSISSG
-66 KKNVTLSKKKKTS
+66 KKNVTLSKKKKTG

-98 KKYICKVTVKKLDKS
+98 KKYVCKVTVKKAATADNDNPNNGK
-113 SDEDW
+113 
-118 DDDDDQDDDDTSTE
+118 TTA
-132 EPVVQPTEKPLK
+132 EPTQVPSQAPTVSQQPVP
-144 TSDPVIP
+144 PVITP
-151 STSEPSVT
+151 DVTPSEPTV
-159 TPEPTPGED
+159 
-168 TTPVP
+168 
-173 ATIVPSLLPASSTP
+173 SSPQTP
-187 EPSQT
+187 EPS
-192 SVPTVK
+192 V
-198 PTNVP
+198 
-203 SATPLE
+203 
-209 TMTPPDNTPVPT
+209 
-221 IKPTVK
+221 
-227 PTIEP
+227 EP
-232 TVKPTEKP
+232 TP
-240 TPEPTQTASPTA
+240 TASQQP
-252 EPTNAPSAT
+252 AT
-261 PLETITPSLPP
+261 S
-272 SSSTPEPT
+272 
-280 VEPSATPVVTT
+280 
-291 TPPSQSPEPTIKP
+291 SPEPTIKP
-304 ENHYQGLYA
+304 ENHFEGLYA

-330 SYSLAYTNIYVNQEG
+330 SYSLAYTNIYVTQEG
-345 AASIKDVVPDVSKC
+345 AASLKEVVPDVSKC

-372 KGVSDIVWNEEEGE
+372 KGISDIVWNEEEGE

-406 VKMML
+406 IKMML
-411 GVPKYPNNPGNLSN
+411 GIPKYPNTPGNLSN

-462 QIAEAEKV
+462 KIAEAKKV

-475 YEDETVTVDAEIQE
+475 YEEETVTIDVEIRKWNQ
-489 WYGGYIYFIN
+489 GYAFFTN
-499 QSFKKGNLEIGSCY
+499 QSFKKGNLEIGSGY
-513 FQGIKKSERYFDV
+513 FYGYKKSERYFDV

-579 AYCKDNEIRN
+579 AYYKDNEIRN

-595 SFYENKEDLGYY
+595 SFYENKEDPGYY

-612 VTVDGQELTQNY
+612 VTVDGKELTQEY

-630 RKYQVSGKL
+630 RTYQVSGKL
-639 TTADGLPIADVELVL
+639 TTADGVPISDVSIML
-654 EEEGGS
+654 EQEGGS

-670 CFSKELIK
+670 YFSKELIK
-678 GTYQFDLGESFTVD
+678 GTYQFQLGKPFTVED
-692 DEDLQWNE
+692 KDLQWNE
-700 SLPVYKIMG
+700 SLPLYKIAG
-709 KVTRKG
+709 KVTREG
-715 VQSTDVPAFWFD
+715 AAQSTDVPGIHFH
-727 SQDDTQTIANES
+727 SEEQKTITSGS
-739 DYSWTEIRYWSY
+739 DYSGTETRYWAY
-751 LEKGTYNVTSYNT
+751 LEKGIYNVVAVNT
-764 LVETITVTKS
+764 LVDTITVTKS
-774 ETHDI
+774 GTHDI
-779 TMELGKVFGKGSGYY
+779 TMELGMVFGKGSGYY

-815 KVYLKPGTYEVQK
+815 KVYLKPGTYKVQK
-828 DGTVIDTIEVTLGDM
+828 DGTVIDTIEVTRGDM
-843 EKDYVVYTCKGEL
+843 EKDYVSYTCKGEL
-856 LDVKGVQIPKSVY
+856 LDMKGVQIPKNVY
-869 DYDIVVKKD
+869 NYDIVVKKED
-878 DEVYQNLSLTR
+878 KVYKNLSLKR
-889 WSGETSG
+889 ESEGTSG

-910 DEKQIAEITVTDSD
+910 GEKKIAEVTVADSD
-924 VVQDVTM
+924 VVKDLTM
-931 PVKYVKIKMYDAQD
+931 PVKYVKIKMNDAKK
-945 QLIPLTQQVTLTNQ
+945 QLIPLTQQVTLINQ
-959 ESSQQYYLYGDEDS
+959 ESSQQYNLYGDEDS
-973 VDFSIAMALPLGTY
+973 VDFSIAVALPLGTY
-987 QCGTYEGMPSMQGKT
+987 QFETYEGMPSVQGKT
-1002 ITIEEDTDEI
+1002 ITVKEDNDEI
-1012 VMNMNVYKLTGNC
+1012 VMNMSVYKLTGNC
-1025 KINGE
+1025 KINGQI
-1030 SADRS
+1030 ADRS
-1035 TWIDLCRK
+1035 TWIDVYQK
-1043 EDGYYLASCTVD
+1043 EGTVVLASCTVD

-1066 GEYTMKVYNSGVT
+1066 GEYTMKVYNSTVT
-1079 MDKGEDVSVT
+1079 MDKGEDVSII
-1089 NDAVVKDLDI
+1089 NGAVVKDLDI

>member
-21 IPQSAFAAKKKVKLS
+21 IPQGAFAAKKKVKLS

-42 AVGESVKIQL
+42 TVGESVRIQL
-52 KNNKKKVKWSITSG
+52 KNNKKKVKWVVASG
-66 KKNVTLSKKKKTS
+66 KNIITLSKKKKTG
-79 VVIKG
+79 VTIKG
-84 KKAGKAK
+84 KKAGKAR
-91 VQAKIGK
+91 VHAKIGK

-118 DDDDDQDDDDTSTE
+118 DDDADQDDDDTSTE
-132 EPVVQPTEKPLK
+132 EPVVQPTEKPLQI
-144 TSDPVIP
+144 SDPVIP
-151 STSEPSVT
+151 STSAPSVA

-198 PTNVP
+198 PTDVP
-203 SATPLE
+203 SAAPLE
-209 TMTPPDNTPVPT
+209 TMTPPVPT
-221 IKPTVK
+221 IKPTIK

-232 TVKPTEKP
+232 TIEPTIKPTEKP
-240 TPEPTQTASPTA
+240 TPEPTQSASPTV
-252 EPTNAPSAT
+252 EPTNVPSAT

-272 SSSTPEPT
+272 SSST
-280 VEPSATPVVTT
+280 
-291 TPPSQSPEPTIKP
+291 PEPTIKP

-330 SYSLAYTNIYVNQEG
+330 SYSLAYTNIYVTQEG
-345 AASIKDVVPDVSKC
+345 AASLKEVVPDVSKC
-359 SFTVYCYGKKAEV
+359 TFTVYCYGKKAEV
-372 KGVSDIVWNEEEGE
+372 KGISDIVWNEEEGE
-386 DPYYS
+386 DSYYS

-400 KEYTET
+400 KEYTKT

-411 GVPKYPNNPGNLSN
+411 GIPKYPNTPGNLSN

-462 QIAEAEKV
+462 KIAEAKKV

-475 YEDETVTVDAEIQE
+475 YEEETVTIDVEIRKWNQ
-489 WYGGYIYFIN
+489 GYAFFIN
-499 QSFKKGNLEIGSCY
+499 QSFKKGNLEIGSGY
-513 FQGIKKSERYFDV
+513 FYGYKKSESYFDV

-579 AYCKDNEIRN
+579 AYYKDNEIRN

-595 SFYENKEDLGYY
+595 SFYENKEDPGYY

-612 VTVDGQELTQNY
+612 VTVDGKELTQEY

-630 RKYQVSGKL
+630 RTYQVSGKL
-639 TTADGLPIADVELVL
+639 TTADGVPISDVSIML
-654 EEEGGS
+654 EQEGGS

-670 CFSKELIK
+670 YFSKKLIK
-678 GTYQFDLGESFTVD
+678 GTYQFNLGKSFTVE

-715 VQSTDVPAFWFD
+715 VQSKDVPAFWFD

-739 DYSWTEIRYWSY
+739 DYSGTEIRYWSY

-764 LVETITVTKS
+764 LIETITVTKS

-779 TMELGKVFGKGSGYY
+779 TMELGMVFGKGSGYY

-802 EVYEQPYAANGSY
+802 EVYEQPYAGNGSY

-843 EKDYVVYTCKGEL
+843 EKDYVSYTCKGEL
-856 LDVKGVQIPKSVY
+856 LDMKGVQIPKSVY
-869 DYDIVVKKD
+869 NYDIVVKKED
-878 DEVYQNLSLTR
+878 TVYKNLSLTR
-889 WSGETSG
+889 WSEGTSG
-896 YSFSA
+896 YNFSA

-910 DEKQIAEITVTDSD
+910 GEKKIAELTVTDSD
-924 VVQDVTM
+924 VVKDLTM

-959 ESSQQYYLYGDEDS
+959 ESKQMYYLYGEEDEDS
-973 VDFSIAMALPLGTY
+973 VGFSIAMALPLGTY
-987 QCGTYEGMPSMQGKT
+987 QFETYEGMPSVQGKT
-1002 ITIEEDTDEI
+1002 ITVKEDNDEI

-1035 TWIDLCRK
+1035 TWIDLRRK

-1066 GEYTMKVYNSGVT
+1066 GEYTMKVYNSNVI
-1079 MDKGEDVSVT
+1079 MDKDEEVSVT

>member
-8 FALFLVFVMAVSV
+8 FALLLVFVMAVSV

-66 KKNVTLSKKKKTS
+66 KKNVTLSKKKKTG
-79 VVIKG
+79 VIIKG

-91 VQAKIGK
+91 AQAKIGK
-98 KKYICKVTVKKLDKS
+98 KKYVCKVTVKKAATAGNENPNNGK
-113 SDEDW
+113 
-118 DDDDDQDDDDTSTE
+118 TTA
-132 EPVVQPTEKPLK
+132 EPTQVPSQAPTVSQQPVP
-144 TSDPVIP
+144 PVITP
-151 STSEPSVT
+151 GVTPSEPTASLPQTPSPSV
-159 TPEPTPGED
+159 EPTP
-168 TTPVP
+168 TASQQPVP
-173 ATIVPSLLPASSTP
+173 
-187 EPSQT
+187 
-192 SVPTVK
+192 
-198 PTNVP
+198 
-203 SATPLE
+203 
-209 TMTPPDNTPVPT
+209 PVA
-221 IKPTVK
+221 
-227 PTIEP
+227 
-232 TVKPTEKP
+232 
-240 TPEPTQTASPTA
+240 TQTANPSETLLPSVEPTA
-252 EPTNAPSAT
+252 EPTSD
-261 PLETITPSLPP
+261 
-272 SSSTPEPT
+272 
-280 VEPSATPVVTT
+280 
-291 TPPSQSPEPTIKP
+291 PSQTTEPTIKP

-319 ISSVTFDKEVT
+319 ISSVTFDKEIT

-345 AASIKDVVPDVSKC
+345 AASLKEVVPDVSKC
-359 SFTVYCYGKKAEV
+359 TFTVYCYGKKAEV
-372 KGVSDIVWNEEEGE
+372 KRISDIVWNEEEGE

-406 VKMML
+406 VKMRL
-411 GVPKYPNNPGNLSN
+411 GVPKYPNNPGDLSN

-462 QIAEAEKV
+462 KIAEAKKV

-475 YEDETVTVDAEIQE
+475 YEEEKVKIDVEIRRWNQ
-489 WYGGYIYFIN
+489 GYAFFTN
-499 QSFKKGNLEIGSCY
+499 QSFKKGNLEIGSGY
-513 FQGIKKSERYFDV
+513 FYGYKKSDRYFDV

-564 NLSEELNI
+564 NLSEELKI

-579 AYCKDNEIRN
+579 AYYKDNEIRN

-595 SFYENKEDLGYY
+595 SFYENKEDPGYY

-612 VTVDGQELTQNY
+612 VTVDGKELTQKY

-630 RKYQVSGKL
+630 RTYQVSGKL
-639 TTADGLPIADVELVL
+639 TTADGVPISDVSIML
-654 EEEGGS
+654 EQEGGS

-670 CFSKELIK
+670 YFSKELIK
-678 GTYQFDLGESFTVD
+678 GTYQFELGKPFTVED
-692 DEDLQWNE
+692 KDLQWNE
-700 SLPVYKIMG
+700 SLPLYKIAG
-709 KVTRKG
+709 KVTREG
-715 VQSTDVPAFWFD
+715 AAQSTDVPGIHFQ
-727 SQDDTQTIANES
+727 SEEQKTITSGS
-739 DYSWTEIRYWSY
+739 DYSGTETRYWAYS
-751 LEKGTYNVTSYNT
+751 EKGTYNVTSYNT
-764 LVETITVTKS
+764 LIETIIVTKS

-779 TMELGKVFGKGSGYY
+779 TMELGMVFGKGSGYY

-843 EKDYVVYTCKGEL
+843 EKDYVSYTCKGEL
-856 LDVKGVQIPKSVY
+856 LDMKGVQIPKNVY
-869 DYDIVVKKD
+869 NYDIVVKKED
-878 DEVYQNLSLTR
+878 KVYKNLSLTR
-889 WSGETSG
+889 WSEGTSG

-910 DEKQIAEITVTDSD
+910 GENKIAEITVTDSD
-924 VVQDVTM
+924 VVQDLTM
-931 PVKYVKIKMYDAQD
+931 PVKYKKIKMYDAQK
-945 QLIPLTQQVTLTNQ
+945 QLIPLTQQVTLINQ
-959 ESSQQYYLYGDEDS
+959 ESSQQYNLYGDEDS
-973 VDFSIAMALPLGTY
+973 VDFSIAVALPLGTY
-987 QCGTYEGMPSMQGKT
+987 QFETYEGMPSVQGKT
-1002 ITIEEDTDEI
+1002 ITVKEDSDEI

-1035 TWIDLCRK
+1035 TWIDLRRK

-1066 GEYTMKVYNSGVT
+1066 GEYTMKVYNSNVT
-1079 MDKGEDVSVT
+1079 MDKGEDVSIT

-1099 TNAS
+1099 TNAN

>member
-8 FALFLVFVMAVSV
+8 FALLLVFVMAVSV

-66 KKNVTLSKKKKTS
+66 KKNVTLSKKKKTG
-79 VVIKG
+79 VIIKG

-98 KKYICKVTVKKLDKS
+98 KKYVCKVTVKKAATADNDNPNNGK
-113 SDEDW
+113 
-118 DDDDDQDDDDTSTE
+118 TTA
-132 EPVVQPTEKPLK
+132 EPTQVPSQAPTVSQQPVPPVI
-144 TSDPVIP
+144 TSDVTP
-151 STSEPSVT
+151 SEPTV
-159 TPEPTPGED
+159 
-168 TTPVP
+168 
-173 ATIVPSLLPASSTP
+173 SSPQTP
-187 EPSQT
+187 EPS
-192 SVPTVK
+192 V
-198 PTNVP
+198 
-203 SATPLE
+203 
-209 TMTPPDNTPVPT
+209 
-221 IKPTVK
+221 
-227 PTIEP
+227 EP
-232 TVKPTEKP
+232 TP
-240 TPEPTQTASPTA
+240 TASQQP
-252 EPTNAPSAT
+252 AT
-261 PLETITPSLPP
+261 S
-272 SSSTPEPT
+272 
-280 VEPSATPVVTT
+280 
-291 TPPSQSPEPTIKP
+291 SPEPTIKP

-319 ISSVTFDKEVT
+319 ISSVTFDKEIT

-345 AASIKDVVPDVSKC
+345 AASLKEVVPDVSKC
-359 SFTVYCYGKKAEV
+359 TFTVYCYGKKAEV
-372 KGVSDIVWNEEEGE
+372 KRISDIVWNEEEGE

-406 VKMML
+406 VKMRL
-411 GVPKYPNNPGNLSN
+411 GVPKYPNNPGDLSN

-462 QIAEAEKV
+462 KIAEAKKV

-475 YEDETVTVDAEIQE
+475 YEEETVTIDVEIRRWNQ
-489 WYGGYIYFIN
+489 GYAFFTN
-499 QSFKKGNLEIGSCY
+499 QSFKKGNLEIGSGY
-513 FQGIKKSERYFDV
+513 FYGYKKSDRYFDV

-564 NLSEELNI
+564 NLSEELKI

-579 AYCKDNEIRN
+579 AYYKDNEIRN

-595 SFYENKEDLGYY
+595 SFYENKEDPGYY

-612 VTVDGQELTQNY
+612 VTVDGKELTQEY

-630 RKYQVSGKL
+630 RTYQVSGKL
-639 TTADGLPIADVELVL
+639 TTADGVPISDVSIML
-654 EEEGGS
+654 EQEGGS

-670 CFSKELIK
+670 YFSKELIK
-678 GTYQFDLGESFTVD
+678 GTYQFELGKPFTVED
-692 DEDLQWNE
+692 KDLQWNE
-700 SLPVYKIMG
+700 SLPLYKIAG
-709 KVTRKG
+709 KVTREG
-715 VQSTDVPAFWFD
+715 AAQSTDVPGIHFQ
-727 SQDDTQTIANES
+727 SEEQKTITSGS
-739 DYSWTEIRYWSY
+739 DYSGTETRYWAY

-764 LVETITVTKS
+764 LIETITVTKS

-779 TMELGKVFGKGSGYY
+779 TMELGMVFGKGSGYY

-802 EVYEQPYAANGSY
+802 EVYEEPYAANGSY
-815 KVYLKPGTYEVQK
+815 KVYLKPGTYKVQK

-843 EKDYVVYTCKGEL
+843 EKDYVSYTCKGEL
-856 LDVKGVQIPKSVY
+856 LDMKGVRIPKSVY
-869 DYDIVVKKD
+869 NYDIVVKKED
-878 DEVYQNLSLTR
+878 TVYKNLSLTR
-889 WSGETSG
+889 WSEGTSG
-896 YSFSA
+896 YNFSA

-910 DEKQIAEITVTDSD
+910 GEKKIAEVTVTDSD
-924 VVQDVTM
+924 VVQDLTM
-931 PVKYVKIKMYDAQD
+931 PVKYVKIKMNDAKK
-945 QLIPLTQQVTLTNQ
+945 QLIPLTQQVTLINQ
-959 ESSQQYYLYGDEDS
+959 ESSQQYNLYGDEDS
-973 VDFSIAMALPLGTY
+973 VDFSIAVALPLGTY
-987 QCGTYEGMPSMQGKT
+987 QFETYEGMPSVQGKT
-1002 ITIEEDTDEI
+1002 ITVKEDTDEI

-1030 SADRS
+1030 SADRN
-1035 TWIDLCRK
+1035 TWIDLRRK

-1066 GEYTMKVYNSGVT
+1066 GEYTMKVYRSNVI
-1079 MDKGEDVSVT
+1079 MDEDEEVSVT

-1099 TNAS
+1099 TNAN

>member
-8 FALFLVFVMAVSV
+8 FALLLVFVMAVSV

-66 KKNVTLSKKKKTS
+66 KKNVTLSKKKKTG
-79 VVIKG
+79 VIIKG

-98 KKYICKVTVKKLDKS
+98 KKYVCKVTVKKAATADNENPNNGK
-113 SDEDW
+113 
-118 DDDDDQDDDDTSTE
+118 TTA
-132 EPVVQPTEKPLK
+132 EPIQVPSQAPTVSQQPVP
-144 TSDPVIP
+144 PVITP
-151 STSEPSVT
+151 GVTPSEPTASSPQTPSPSV
-159 TPEPTPGED
+159 EPTP
-168 TTPVP
+168 TASQQPVP
-173 ATIVPSLLPASSTP
+173 
-187 EPSQT
+187 
-192 SVPTVK
+192 
-198 PTNVP
+198 
-203 SATPLE
+203 
-209 TMTPPDNTPVPT
+209 PVA
-221 IKPTVK
+221 
-227 PTIEP
+227 
-232 TVKPTEKP
+232 
-240 TPEPTQTASPTA
+240 TQTANPSETLLPSVEPTA
-252 EPTNAPSAT
+252 EPTSD
-261 PLETITPSLPP
+261 
-272 SSSTPEPT
+272 
-280 VEPSATPVVTT
+280 
-291 TPPSQSPEPTIKP
+291 PSQTTEPTIKP

-319 ISSVTFDKEVT
+319 ISSVTFDKEIT

-345 AASIKDVVPDVSKC
+345 AASLKEVVPDVSKC
-359 SFTVYCYGKKAEV
+359 TFTVYCYGKKAEV
-372 KGVSDIVWNEEEGE
+372 KRISDIVWNEEEGE

-406 VKMML
+406 VKMRL
-411 GVPKYPNNPGNLSN
+411 GVPKYPNNPGDLSN

-462 QIAEAEKV
+462 KIAEAKKV

-475 YEDETVTVDAEIQE
+475 YEEETVKIDVEIRRWNQ
-489 WYGGYIYFIN
+489 GYAFFTN
-499 QSFKKGNLEIGSCY
+499 QSFKKGNLEIGSGY
-513 FQGIKKSERYFDV
+513 FYGYKKSDRYFDV

-564 NLSEELNI
+564 NLSEELKI

-579 AYCKDNEIRN
+579 AYYKDNEIRN

-595 SFYENKEDLGYY
+595 SFYENKEDPGYY

-612 VTVDGQELTQNY
+612 VTVDGKELTQKY

-630 RKYQVSGKL
+630 RTYQVSGKL
-639 TTADGLPIADVELVL
+639 TTADGVPISDVSIML
-654 EEEGGS
+654 EQEGGS

-670 CFSKELIK
+670 YFSKELIK
-678 GTYQFDLGESFTVD
+678 GTYQFELGKPFTVED
-692 DEDLQWNE
+692 KDLQWNE
-700 SLPVYKIMG
+700 SLPLYKIAG
-709 KVTRKG
+709 KVTREG
-715 VQSTDVPAFWFD
+715 AAQSTDVPGIHFQ
-727 SQDDTQTIANES
+727 SEEQKTITSGS
-739 DYSWTEIRYWSY
+739 DYSGTETRYWAY

-764 LVETITVTKS
+764 LIETITVTKS

-779 TMELGKVFGKGSGYY
+779 TMELGMVFGKGSGYY

-802 EVYEQPYAANGSY
+802 EVYEEPFAANGSY
-815 KVYLKPGTYEVQK
+815 KVYLKPGTYKVQK

-843 EKDYVVYTCKGEL
+843 EKDYVSYTCKGEL
-856 LDVKGVQIPKSVY
+856 LDMKGVRIPKSVY
-869 DYDIVVKKD
+869 NYDIVVKKED
-878 DEVYQNLSLTR
+878 TVYKKFSLTR
-889 WSGETSG
+889 WSEGTSG
-896 YSFSA
+896 YNFSA

-910 DEKQIAEITVTDSD
+910 DEKKIAEITVTDSD
-924 VVQDVTM
+924 VVQDLTM
-931 PVKYVKIKMYDAQD
+931 PVKYVKIKMHDAKK
-945 QLIPLTQQVTLTNQ
+945 QLIPLTQQVTLINQ
-959 ESSQQYYLYGDEDS
+959 ESSQQYNLYGDEDS
-973 VDFSIAMALPLGTY
+973 VDFSIAVALPLGTY
-987 QCGTYEGMPSMQGKT
+987 QFETYEGMPSVQGKT
-1002 ITIEEDTDEI
+1002 ITVKEDTDEI

-1030 SADRS
+1030 SADRN
-1035 TWIDLCRK
+1035 TWIDLRRK

-1066 GEYTMKVYNSGVT
+1066 GEYTMKVYRSNVI
-1079 MDKGEDVSVT
+1079 MDEDEEVSVT

-1099 TNAS
+1099 TNAN

>member
-8 FALFLVFVMAVSV
+8 FALLLVFVMAVSV

-42 AVGESVKIQL
+42 AVGEAVKIQL

-66 KKNVTLSKKKKTS
+66 KKNVTLSKKKKTGAI
-79 VVIKG
+79 IKG

-98 KKYICKVTVKKLDKS
+98 KKYVCKVTVKKAATADNDNPNNGK
-113 SDEDW
+113 
-118 DDDDDQDDDDTSTE
+118 TTTE
-132 EPVVQPTEKPLK
+132 PTQVPSQAPTVSQQPVP
-144 TSDPVIP
+144 PVITQTANP
-151 STSEPSVT
+151 SEIPLPSV
-159 TPEPTPGED
+159 
-168 TTPVP
+168 
-173 ATIVPSLLPASSTP
+173 
-187 EPSQT
+187 
-192 SVPTVK
+192 
-198 PTNVP
+198 
-203 SATPLE
+203 
-209 TMTPPDNTPVPT
+209 
-221 IKPTVK
+221 
-227 PTIEP
+227 
-232 TVKPTEKP
+232 KP
-240 TPEPTQTASPTA
+240 TPEPTS
-252 EPTNAPSAT
+252 NPSQ
-261 PLETITPSLPP
+261 
-272 SSSTPEPT
+272 TPEPS
-280 VEPSATPVVTT
+280 VEPTPTASQQPAT
-291 TPPSQSPEPTIKP
+291 SSPKPTIKP

-330 SYSLAYTNIYVNQEG
+330 SYSLAYTNIYVTQEG
-345 AASIKDVVPDVSKC
+345 AASLKEVVPDVSKC

-372 KGVSDIVWNEEEGE
+372 KGISDIVWNEKEGE

-406 VKMML
+406 VKMRL
-411 GVPKYPNNPGNLSN
+411 GVPKYPNNPGDLSN

-462 QIAEAEKV
+462 KIAEAKKV

-475 YEDETVTVDAEIQE
+475 YEEEKVKIDVEIRRWNQ
-489 WYGGYIYFIN
+489 GYAFFTN
-499 QSFKKGNLEIGSCY
+499 QSFKKGNLEIGSGY
-513 FQGIKKSERYFDV
+513 FYGYKKSDRYFDV

-564 NLSEELNI
+564 NLSEELKI

-579 AYCKDNEIRN
+579 AYYKDNEIRN

-595 SFYENKEDLGYY
+595 SFYENKEDPGYY

-612 VTVDGQELTQNY
+612 VTVDGKELTQKY

-630 RKYQVSGKL
+630 RTYQVSGKL
-639 TTADGLPIADVELVL
+639 TTADGVPISDVSIML
-654 EEEGGS
+654 EQEGGS

-670 CFSKELIK
+670 YFSKELIK
-678 GTYQFDLGESFTVD
+678 GTYQFELGKPFTVED
-692 DEDLQWNE
+692 KDLQWNE
-700 SLPVYKIMG
+700 SLPLYKIVG
-709 KVTRKG
+709 KVTREG
-715 VQSTDVPAFWFD
+715 AAQSTDVPGIHFH
-727 SQDDTQTIANES
+727 SEEQKTITSGS
-739 DYSWTEIRYWSY
+739 DYSGTETRYWAY
-751 LEKGTYNVTSYNT
+751 LEKGIYNVVAVNT
-764 LVETITVTKS
+764 LIETITVTKS

-779 TMELGKVFGKGSGYY
+779 TMELGMVFGKGSGYY

-802 EVYEQPYAANGSY
+802 EVYEEPYAANGSY
-815 KVYLKPGTYEVQK
+815 KVYLKPGTYEVKK

-843 EKDYVVYTCKGEL
+843 EKDYVSYTCKGEL
-856 LDVKGVQIPKSVY
+856 LDMKGVQIPKNVY
-869 DYDIVVKKD
+869 NYDIVVKKD
-878 DEVYQNLSLTR
+878 GEVYKNLSLTR
-889 WSGETSG
+889 WSGDTSG
-896 YSFSA
+896 YNFSA

-910 DEKQIAEITVTDSD
+910 GEKKIAEITVTDSD
-924 VVQDVTM
+924 VVQDLTM
-931 PVKYVKIKMYDAQD
+931 PVKYKKIKMYDAQD
-945 QLIPLTQQVTLTNQ
+945 QLIPLTQQVTLINQ
-959 ESSQQYYLYGDEDS
+959 ESSQQYNLYGDEDS

-987 QCGTYEGMPSMQGKT
+987 QFETYEGMPSVQGKT
-1002 ITIEEDTDEI
+1002 ITVKEDNDEI
-1012 VMNMNVYKLTGNC
+1012 VMNMSVYKLTGNC
-1025 KINGE
+1025 KINGQI
-1030 SADRS
+1030 ADRS
-1035 TWIDLCRK
+1035 TWIDVYQK
-1043 EDGYYLASCTVD
+1043 EGTGVLASCTVD

-1066 GEYTMKVYNSGVT
+1066 GEYTMKVYNSNVT
-1079 MDKGEDVSVT
+1079 MDKGEDVSIT

>member
-8 FALFLVFVMAVSV
+8 FALLLVFVMAVSV

-66 KKNVTLSKKKKTS
+66 KKNVTLSKKKKTG
-79 VVIKG
+79 VIIKG
-84 KKAGKAK
+84 KKAGKTK

-98 KKYICKVTVKKLDKS
+98 KKYVCKVTVKKAATADNENPNNGK
-113 SDEDW
+113 
-118 DDDDDQDDDDTSTE
+118 TTA
-132 EPVVQPTEKPLK
+132 EPIQVPSQAPTVSQQPVP
-144 TSDPVIP
+144 PVITP
-151 STSEPSVT
+151 GVTPSEPTASSPQTPSPSV
-159 TPEPTPGED
+159 EPTP
-168 TTPVP
+168 TASQQPVP
-173 ATIVPSLLPASSTP
+173 
-187 EPSQT
+187 
-192 SVPTVK
+192 
-198 PTNVP
+198 
-203 SATPLE
+203 
-209 TMTPPDNTPVPT
+209 PVA
-221 IKPTVK
+221 
-227 PTIEP
+227 
-232 TVKPTEKP
+232 
-240 TPEPTQTASPTA
+240 TQTANPSETLLPSVEPTA
-252 EPTNAPSAT
+252 EPTSD
-261 PLETITPSLPP
+261 
-272 SSSTPEPT
+272 
-280 VEPSATPVVTT
+280 
-291 TPPSQSPEPTIKP
+291 PSQTPEPTIKP

-345 AASIKDVVPDVSKC
+345 AASLKEVVPDVSKC
-359 SFTVYCYGKKAEV
+359 TFTVYCYGKKAEV
-372 KGVSDIVWNEEEGE
+372 KRISDIVWNEEEGE

-406 VKMML
+406 VKMRL
-411 GVPKYPNNPGNLSN
+411 GVPKYPNNPGDLSN

-462 QIAEAEKV
+462 KIAEAKKV

-475 YEDETVTVDAEIQE
+475 YEEEKVTIDVEIRRWNQ
-489 WYGGYIYFIN
+489 GYAFFIN
-499 QSFKKGNLEIGSCY
+499 QSFKKGNLEIGSGY
-513 FQGIKKSERYFDV
+513 FYGYKKSESYFDV

-564 NLSEELNI
+564 NLSEELKI

-579 AYCKDNEIRN
+579 AYYKDNEIRN

-595 SFYENKEDLGYY
+595 SFYENKEDPGYY

-612 VTVDGQELTQNY
+612 VTVDGKELTQKY

-630 RKYQVSGKL
+630 RTYQVSGKL
-639 TTADGLPIADVELVL
+639 TTADGVPISDVSIML
-654 EEEGGS
+654 EQEGGS

-670 CFSKELIK
+670 YFSKELIK
-678 GTYQFDLGESFTVD
+678 GTYQFELGKPFTVED
-692 DEDLQWNE
+692 KDLQWNE
-700 SLPVYKIMG
+700 SLPLYKIAG
-709 KVTRKG
+709 KVTREG
-715 VQSTDVPAFWFD
+715 AAQSTDVPGIHFQ
-727 SQDDTQTIANES
+727 SEEQKTITSGS
-739 DYSWTEIRYWSY
+739 DYSGTETRYWAY

-764 LVETITVTKS
+764 LIETITVTKS
-774 ETHDI
+774 GTHDI
-779 TMELGKVFGKGSGYY
+779 TMELGMVFGKGSGYY

-802 EVYEQPYAANGSY
+802 EVYEEPFAAYGSY
-815 KVYLKPGTYEVQK
+815 KVYLKPGTYKVQK
-828 DGTVIDTIEVTLGDM
+828 DGTVIDTIEVKLGDM
-843 EKDYVVYTCKGEL
+843 EKDYVSYTCKGEL
-856 LDVKGVQIPKSVY
+856 LDMKGVRIPKNVY
-869 DYDIVVKKD
+869 NYDIVVKKED
-878 DEVYQNLSLTR
+878 KVYKNLSLTR
-889 WSGETSG
+889 WSEGTSG
-896 YSFSA
+896 YNFSA

-910 DEKQIAEITVTDSD
+910 GEKKIAEITVTDSD
-924 VVQDVTM
+924 VVQDLTM
-931 PVKYVKIKMYDAQD
+931 PVKYVKIKMHDAQD
-945 QLIPLTQQVTLTNQ
+945 QLIPLTQQVTLINQ
-959 ESSQQYYLYGDEDS
+959 ESSQQYNLYGEENEDS
-973 VDFSIAMALPLGTY
+973 VDFSIAVALPLGAY
-987 QCGTYEGMPSMQGKT
+987 QFETYEGMPSVQGKT
-1002 ITIEEDTDEI
+1002 ITVKEDSDEI

-1030 SADRS
+1030 SADRN
-1035 TWIDLCRK
+1035 TWIDLRRK

-1066 GEYTMKVYNSGVT
+1066 GEYTMKVYNSNVI
-1079 MDKGEDVSVT
+1079 MDEDEEVSVT

-1099 TNAS
+1099 TNAN

>member
-8 FALFLVFVMAVSV
+8 FALLLVFVMAVSV

-42 AVGESVKIQL
+42 AVGEAVKIQL

-66 KKNVTLSKKKKTS
+66 KKNVTLSKKKKTGAI
-79 VVIKG
+79 IKG

-98 KKYICKVTVKKLDKS
+98 KKYVCKVTVKKAATADNDNPNNGK
-113 SDEDW
+113 
-118 DDDDDQDDDDTSTE
+118 TTTE
-132 EPVVQPTEKPLK
+132 PTQVPSQAPTVSQQPVP
-144 TSDPVIP
+144 PVITQTANP
-151 STSEPSVT
+151 SEIPLPSV
-159 TPEPTPGED
+159 
-168 TTPVP
+168 
-173 ATIVPSLLPASSTP
+173 
-187 EPSQT
+187 
-192 SVPTVK
+192 
-198 PTNVP
+198 
-203 SATPLE
+203 
-209 TMTPPDNTPVPT
+209 
-221 IKPTVK
+221 
-227 PTIEP
+227 
-232 TVKPTEKP
+232 KP
-240 TPEPTQTASPTA
+240 TPEPTS
-252 EPTNAPSAT
+252 NPSQ
-261 PLETITPSLPP
+261 
-272 SSSTPEPT
+272 TPEPS
-280 VEPSATPVVTT
+280 VEPTPTASQQPAT
-291 TPPSQSPEPTIKP
+291 SSPKPTIKP

-330 SYSLAYTNIYVNQEG
+330 SYSLAYTNIYVTQEG
-345 AASIKDVVPDVSKC
+345 AASLKEVVPDVSKC

-372 KGVSDIVWNEEEGE
+372 KGISDIVWNEKEGE

-406 VKMML
+406 IKMML
-411 GVPKYPNNPGNLSN
+411 GIPEPAEKNVDLSN

-462 QIAEAEKV
+462 KIAEAKKV

-475 YEDETVTVDAEIQE
+475 YEEEKVKIDVEIRRWNQ
-489 WYGGYIYFIN
+489 GYAFFTN
-499 QSFKKGNLEIGSCY
+499 QSFKKGNLEIGSGY
-513 FQGIKKSERYFDV
+513 FYGYKKSDRYFDV

-564 NLSEELNI
+564 NLSEELKI

-579 AYCKDNEIRN
+579 AYYKDNEIRN

-595 SFYENKEDLGYY
+595 SFYENKEDPGYY

-612 VTVDGQELTQNY
+612 VTVDGKELTQKY

-630 RKYQVSGKL
+630 RTYQVSGKL
-639 TTADGLPIADVELVL
+639 TTADGVPISDVSIML
-654 EEEGGS
+654 EQEGGS

-670 CFSKELIK
+670 YFSKELIK
-678 GTYQFDLGESFTVD
+678 GTYQFELGKPFTVED
-692 DEDLQWNE
+692 KDLQWNE
-700 SLPVYKIMG
+700 SLPLYKIAG
-709 KVTRKG
+709 KVTREG
-715 VQSTDVPAFWFD
+715 AAQSTDVPGIHFQ
-727 SQDDTQTIANES
+727 SEEQKTITSGS
-739 DYSWTEIRYWSY
+739 DYSGTETRYWAY

-764 LVETITVTKS
+764 LIETITVTKS

-779 TMELGKVFGKGSGYY
+779 TMELGMVFGKGSGYY

-802 EVYEQPYAANGSY
+802 EVYEEPFAANGSY
-815 KVYLKPGTYEVQK
+815 KVYLKPGTYKVQK

-843 EKDYVVYTCKGEL
+843 EKDYVSYTCKGEL
-856 LDVKGVQIPKSVY
+856 LDMKGVQIPKSVY
-869 DYDIVVKKD
+869 NYDIVVKKED
-878 DEVYQNLSLTR
+878 TVYKKFSLTR
-889 WSGETSG
+889 WSEGTSG

-910 DEKQIAEITVTDSD
+910 GENKIAEVTVTDSD
-924 VVQDVTM
+924 VVQDLTM
-931 PVKYVKIKMYDAQD
+931 PVKYKKIKMYDAQK
-945 QLIPLTQQVTLTNQ
+945 QLIPLTQQVTLINQ
-959 ESSQQYYLYGDEDS
+959 ESSQQYNLYGDEDS
-973 VDFSIAMALPLGTY
+973 VDFSIAVALPLGTY
-987 QCGTYEGMPSMQGKT
+987 QFETYEGMPSVQGKT
-1002 ITIEEDTDEI
+1002 ITVKEDSDEI

-1030 SADRS
+1030 SADRN
-1035 TWIDLCRK
+1035 TWIDLRRK

-1066 GEYTMKVYNSGVT
+1066 GEYTMKVYNSNVI
-1079 MDKGEDVSVT
+1079 MDKDEEVSVT

>member
-8 FALFLVFVMAVSV
+8 FALLLVFVMAVSV
-21 IPQSAFAAKKKVKLS
+21 IPQSVFAAKKKVKLS

-66 KKNVTLSKKKKTS
+66 KKNVTLSKKKKTG
-79 VVIKG
+79 VIIKG

-98 KKYICKVTVKKLDKS
+98 KKYVCKVTVKKAATADNENPNNGK
-113 SDEDW
+113 
-118 DDDDDQDDDDTSTE
+118 TTA
-132 EPVVQPTEKPLK
+132 EPTQVLSQAPTVSQQPVP
-144 TSDPVIP
+144 PVITP
-151 STSEPSVT
+151 GVTPSEPTASSPQTPLPSV
-159 TPEPTPGED
+159 EPTP
-168 TTPVP
+168 TASQQPVP
-173 ATIVPSLLPASSTP
+173 
-187 EPSQT
+187 
-192 SVPTVK
+192 
-198 PTNVP
+198 
-203 SATPLE
+203 
-209 TMTPPDNTPVPT
+209 PVA
-221 IKPTVK
+221 
-227 PTIEP
+227 
-232 TVKPTEKP
+232 
-240 TPEPTQTASPTA
+240 TQTANPSETLLPSVEPTA
-252 EPTNAPSAT
+252 EPTSD
-261 PLETITPSLPP
+261 
-272 SSSTPEPT
+272 
-280 VEPSATPVVTT
+280 
-291 TPPSQSPEPTIKP
+291 PSQTTKPTIKP

-330 SYSLAYTNIYVNQEG
+330 SYSLAYTNIYVTQEG
-345 AASIKDVVPDVSKC
+345 AASLKEVVPDVSKC

-372 KGVSDIVWNEEEGE
+372 KGISDIVWNEKEGE

-406 VKMML
+406 VKMRL
-411 GVPKYPNNPGNLSN
+411 GVPKYPNNPGDLSN

-462 QIAEAEKV
+462 KIAEAKKV

-475 YEDETVTVDAEIQE
+475 YEEEKVKIDVEIRRWNQ
-489 WYGGYIYFIN
+489 GYAFFTN
-499 QSFKKGNLEIGSCY
+499 QSFKKGNLEIGSGY
-513 FQGIKKSERYFDV
+513 FYGYKKSDRYFDV

-564 NLSEELNI
+564 NLSEELKI

-579 AYCKDNEIRN
+579 AYYKDNEIRN

-595 SFYENKEDLGYY
+595 SFYENKEDPGYY

-612 VTVDGQELTQNY
+612 VTVDGKELTQKY

-630 RKYQVSGKL
+630 RTYQVSGKL
-639 TTADGLPIADVELVL
+639 TTADGVPISDVSIML
-654 EEEGGS
+654 EQEGGS

-670 CFSKELIK
+670 YFSKELIK
-678 GTYQFDLGESFTVD
+678 GTYQFELGKPFTVED
-692 DEDLQWNE
+692 KDLQWNE
-700 SLPVYKIMG
+700 SLPLYKIAG
-709 KVTRKG
+709 KVTREG
-715 VQSTDVPAFWFD
+715 AAQSTDVPGIHFQ
-727 SQDDTQTIANES
+727 SEEQKTITSGS
-739 DYSWTEIRYWSY
+739 DYSGTETRYWAY

-764 LVETITVTKS
+764 LIETITVTKS

-779 TMELGKVFGKGSGYY
+779 TMELGMVFGKGSGYY

-802 EVYEQPYAANGSY
+802 EVYEEPFAANGSY
-815 KVYLKPGTYEVQK
+815 KVYLKPGTYKVQK

-843 EKDYVVYTCKGEL
+843 EKDYVSYTCKGEL
-856 LDVKGVQIPKSVY
+856 LDMKGVRIPKSVY
-869 DYDIVVKKD
+869 NYDIVVKKED
-878 DEVYQNLSLTR
+878 TVYKKFSLTR
-889 WSGETSG
+889 WSEGTSG
-896 YSFSA
+896 YNFSA

-910 DEKQIAEITVTDSD
+910 DEKKIAEITVTDSD
-924 VVQDVTM
+924 VVQDLTM
-931 PVKYVKIKMYDAQD
+931 PVKYVKIKMHDAKK
-945 QLIPLTQQVTLTNQ
+945 QLIPLTQQVTLINQ
-959 ESSQQYYLYGDEDS
+959 ESSQQYNLYGDEDS
-973 VDFSIAMALPLGTY
+973 VDFSIAVALPLGTY
-987 QCGTYEGMPSMQGKT
+987 QFETYEGMPSVQGKT
-1002 ITIEEDTDEI
+1002 ITVKEDTDEI

-1030 SADRS
+1030 SADRN
-1035 TWIDLCRK
+1035 TWIDLRRK

-1066 GEYTMKVYNSGVT
+1066 GEYTMKVYRSNVI
-1079 MDKGEDVSVT
+1079 MDEDEEVSVT

-1099 TNAS
+1099 TNAN

>member
-8 FALFLVFVMAVSV
+8 FALLLVFVMAVSV
-21 IPQSAFAAKKKVKLS
+21 IPQSAFAAKKMVKLS
-36 KKAVTV
+36 KKTVTV
-42 AVGESVKIQL
+42 AVGEAVRIQL
-52 KNNKKKVKWSITSG
+52 KNNKKKVKWRITSG
-66 KKNVTLSKKKKTS
+66 KKNVTLSKKKKTG
-79 VVIKG
+79 VIIKG

-98 KKYICKVTVKKLDKS
+98 KKYVCKVTV
-113 SDEDW
+113 
-118 DDDDDQDDDDTSTE
+118 
-132 EPVVQPTEKPLK
+132 EKAATADNDNPNNGK
-144 TSDPVIP
+144 T
-151 STSEPSVT
+151 
-159 TPEPTPGED
+159 
-168 TTPVP
+168 
-173 ATIVPSLLPASSTP
+173 
-187 EPSQT
+187 
-192 SVPTVK
+192 
-198 PTNVP
+198 
-203 SATPLE
+203 
-209 TMTPPDNTPVPT
+209 
-221 IKPTVK
+221 
-227 PTIEP
+227 
-232 TVKPTEKP
+232 
-240 TPEPTQTASPTA
+240 TA
-252 EPTNAPSAT
+252 EPTQVPSQAPTVSQQ
-261 PLETITPSLPP
+261 PVPPVITPGVTPSEPTA
-272 SSSTPEPT
+272 SSSQTPVPSVEPT
-280 VEPSATPVVTT
+280 PTVSQQPAT
-291 TPPSQSPEPTIKP
+291 SSPEPTIKP

-330 SYSLAYTNIYVNQEG
+330 SYSLAYTNIYVTQEG
-345 AASIKDVVPDVSKC
+345 AASLKDVVPDVSKC
-359 SFTVYCYGKKAEV
+359 TFTVYCYGKKAEV
-372 KGVSDIVWNEEEGE
+372 KGISDIVWNEKEGE

-406 VKMML
+406 IKMML
-411 GVPKYPNNPGNLSN
+411 GIPEPAEKNVDLSN

-448 GETYYFKDKEIDIS
+448 GETYYFKDKEIDIA

-475 YEDETVTVDAEIQE
+475 YEEEKVKIDVEIRRWNQ
-489 WYGGYIYFIN
+489 GYAFFIN
-499 QSFKKGNLEIGSCY
+499 QSFKKGNLEIGSGY
-513 FQGIKKSERYFDV
+513 FYGYKKSERYFDI

-579 AYCKDNEIRN
+579 AYYKDNEIRN

-595 SFYENKEDLGYY
+595 SFYENKEDPGYY

-612 VTVDGQELTQNY
+612 VTVDGQELTQKY

-630 RKYQVSGKL
+630 RTYQVSGKL
-639 TTADGLPIADVELVL
+639 TTADGVPIADAELML

-660 QETVKTDSEG
+660 QKAVKTDSEG
-670 CFSKELIK
+670 YFSKELIK
-678 GTYQFDLGESFTVD
+678 GTYQFNLGKSFTVV

-715 VQSTDVPAFWFD
+715 VQSKDVPSFYFD
-727 SQDDTQTIANES
+727 SQDDTQTIANEI
-739 DYSWTEIRYWSY
+739 DYSGTEIRYWYY
-751 LEKGTYNVTSYNT
+751 LEKGTYNVTSYNM
-764 LVETITVTKS
+764 LIETITVTKS
-774 ETHDI
+774 GTHDI

-802 EVYEQPYAANGSY
+802 EVYDEPFAAYGSY
-815 KVYLKPGTYEVQK
+815 KVYLKPGTYKVQK
-828 DGTVIDTIEVTLGDM
+828 DGTVIDTIKVTLGDM
-843 EKDYVVYTCKGEL
+843 EKDYVSYTCKGEL
-856 LDVKGVQIPKSVY
+856 LDMKGVQIPKNVY
-869 DYDIVVKKD
+869 NYDIVVKKED
-878 DEVYQNLSLTR
+878 KVYKNLSLTK
-889 WSGETSG
+889 WSEGTSS
-896 YSFSA
+896 YNFSA

-910 DEKQIAEITVTDSD
+910 GENKIAEITVTDSD
-924 VVQDVTM
+924 VVQDLTM

-945 QLIPLTQQVTLTNQ
+945 QLIPLTQQVTLINQ
-959 ESSQQYYLYGDEDS
+959 ESSQQYNLYGDEDS

-987 QCGTYEGMPSMQGKT
+987 QFETYEGMPSVQGKT
-1002 ITIEEDTDEI
+1002 ITVKEDPDEI

-1030 SADRS
+1030 SAGRN
-1035 TWIDLCRK
+1035 TWIDLYRK
-1043 EDGYYLASCTVD
+1043 GDGYYLASCIMD
-1055 DEGNYVFYLEP
+1055 DAGNYVFYLEP
-1066 GEYTMKVYNSGVT
+1066 GEYTMKVYRSNVI
-1079 MDKGEDVSVT
+1079 MDEDEEVSVT

-1099 TNAS
+1099 TNAN

>member
-1 MKKIKKG
+1 MSKIKNG
-8 FALFLVFVMAVSV
+8 FALLLVFVMAVSV

-66 KKNVTLSKKKKTS
+66 KKNVTLSKKKKTG
-79 VVIKG
+79 VIIKG

-98 KKYICKVTVKKLDKS
+98 KKYVCKVTVKKAATAGNENPNNGK
-113 SDEDW
+113 
-118 DDDDDQDDDDTSTE
+118 TTA
-132 EPVVQPTEKPLK
+132 EPTQVPSQAPTVSQQPVP
-144 TSDPVIP
+144 PVITP
-151 STSEPSVT
+151 GVTPSEPTASLPQTPSPSV
-159 TPEPTPGED
+159 EPTP
-168 TTPVP
+168 TASQQPVP
-173 ATIVPSLLPASSTP
+173 
-187 EPSQT
+187 
-192 SVPTVK
+192 
-198 PTNVP
+198 
-203 SATPLE
+203 
-209 TMTPPDNTPVPT
+209 PVA
-221 IKPTVK
+221 
-227 PTIEP
+227 
-232 TVKPTEKP
+232 
-240 TPEPTQTASPTA
+240 TQTANPSETLLPSVEPTA
-252 EPTNAPSAT
+252 EPTSD
-261 PLETITPSLPP
+261 
-272 SSSTPEPT
+272 
-280 VEPSATPVVTT
+280 
-291 TPPSQSPEPTIKP
+291 PSQTTEPTIKP

-319 ISSVTFDKEVT
+319 ISSVTFDKEIT

-345 AASIKDVVPDVSKC
+345 AASLKEVVPDVSKC
-359 SFTVYCYGKKAEV
+359 TFTVYCYGKKAEV
-372 KGVSDIVWNEEEGE
+372 KRISDIVWNEEEGE

-406 VKMML
+406 VKMRL
-411 GVPKYPNNPGNLSN
+411 GVPKYPNNPGDLSN

-462 QIAEAEKV
+462 KIAEAKKV

-475 YEDETVTVDAEIQE
+475 YEEEKVKIDVEIRRWNQ
-489 WYGGYIYFIN
+489 GYAFFTN
-499 QSFKKGNLEIGSCY
+499 QSFKKGNLEIGSGY
-513 FQGIKKSERYFDV
+513 FYGYKKSDRYFDV

-564 NLSEELNI
+564 NLSEELKI

-579 AYCKDNEIRN
+579 AYYKDNEIRN

-595 SFYENKEDLGYY
+595 SFYENKEDPGYY

-612 VTVDGQELTQNY
+612 VTVDGKELTQKY

-630 RKYQVSGKL
+630 RTYQVSGKL
-639 TTADGLPIADVELVL
+639 TTADGVPISDVSIML
-654 EEEGGS
+654 EQEGGS

-670 CFSKELIK
+670 YFSKELIK
-678 GTYQFDLGESFTVD
+678 GTYQFELGKPFTVED
-692 DEDLQWNE
+692 KDLQWNE
-700 SLPVYKIMG
+700 SLPLYKIAG
-709 KVTRKG
+709 KVTREG
-715 VQSTDVPAFWFD
+715 AAQSTDVPGIHFQ
-727 SQDDTQTIANES
+727 SEEQKTITSGS
-739 DYSWTEIRYWSY
+739 DYSGTETRYWAY

-764 LVETITVTKS
+764 LIETIIVTKS

-779 TMELGKVFGKGSGYY
+779 TMELGMVFGKGSGYY

-843 EKDYVVYTCKGEL
+843 EKDYVSYTCKGEL
-856 LDVKGVQIPKSVY
+856 LDMKGVQIPKNVY
-869 DYDIVVKKD
+869 NYDIVVKKED
-878 DEVYQNLSLTR
+878 KVYKNLSLTR
-889 WSGETSG
+889 WSEGTSG

-910 DEKQIAEITVTDSD
+910 GENKIAEITVTDSD
-924 VVQDVTM
+924 VVQDLTM
-931 PVKYVKIKMYDAQD
+931 PVKYKKIKMYDAQK
-945 QLIPLTQQVTLTNQ
+945 QLIPLTQQVTLINQ
-959 ESSQQYYLYGDEDS
+959 ESSQQYNLYGDEDS
-973 VDFSIAMALPLGTY
+973 VDFSIAVALPLGTY
-987 QCGTYEGMPSMQGKT
+987 QFETYEGMPSVQGKT
-1002 ITIEEDTDEI
+1002 ITVKEDSDEI

-1035 TWIDLCRK
+1035 TWIDLRRK

-1066 GEYTMKVYNSGVT
+1066 GEYTMKVYNSNVT
-1079 MDKGEDVSVT
+1079 MDKGEDVSIT

-1099 TNAS
+1099 TNAN

>member
-8 FALFLVFVMAVSV
+8 FALLLVFVMAVSV

-98 KKYICKVTVKKLDKS
+98 KKYVCKVTVKKAATADNDNPNNGK
-113 SDEDW
+113 
-118 DDDDDQDDDDTSTE
+118 TTA
-132 EPVVQPTEKPLK
+132 EPTQVPSQAPTVSQQPVP
-144 TSDPVIP
+144 PVISQTANP
-151 STSEPSVT
+151 SEIPLPSV
-159 TPEPTPGED
+159 
-168 TTPVP
+168 
-173 ATIVPSLLPASSTP
+173 
-187 EPSQT
+187 
-192 SVPTVK
+192 
-198 PTNVP
+198 
-203 SATPLE
+203 
-209 TMTPPDNTPVPT
+209 
-221 IKPTVK
+221 
-227 PTIEP
+227 
-232 TVKPTEKP
+232 KP
-240 TPEPTQTASPTA
+240 TPEPTGDPSQTPAPSVEPTPTASQQP
-252 EPTNAPSAT
+252 AT
-261 PLETITPSLPP
+261 P
-272 SSSTPEPT
+272 
-280 VEPSATPVVTT
+280 
-291 TPPSQSPEPTIKP
+291 SPKPTIKP

-330 SYSLAYTNIYVNQEG
+330 SYSLAYTNIYVTQEG
-345 AASIKDVVPDVSKC
+345 AASLKEVVPDVSKC
-359 SFTVYCYGKKAEV
+359 TFTVYCYGKKAEV
-372 KGVSDIVWNEEEGE
+372 KRISDIVWNEEEGE

-406 VKMML
+406 VKMRL
-411 GVPKYPNNPGNLSN
+411 GVPKYPNNPGDLSN

-462 QIAEAEKV
+462 KIAEAKKV

-475 YEDETVTVDAEIQE
+475 YEEEKVKIDVEIRRWNQ
-489 WYGGYIYFIN
+489 GYAFFTN
-499 QSFKKGNLEIGSCY
+499 QSFKKGNLEIGSGY
-513 FQGIKKSERYFDV
+513 FYGYKKSDRYFDV

-564 NLSEELNI
+564 NLSEELKI

-579 AYCKDNEIRN
+579 AYYTDNEIRN

-595 SFYENKEDLGYY
+595 SFYENKEDPGYY

-612 VTVDGQELTQNY
+612 VTVDGKELTQEY

-630 RKYQVSGKL
+630 RTYQVSGKL
-639 TTADGLPIADVELVL
+639 TTADGVPISDVSIML
-654 EEEGGS
+654 EQEGGS

-670 CFSKELIK
+670 YFSKELIK
-678 GTYQFDLGESFTVD
+678 GTYQFELGKPFTVED
-692 DEDLQWNE
+692 KDLQWNE
-700 SLPVYKIMG
+700 SLPLYKIAG
-709 KVTRKG
+709 KVTREG
-715 VQSTDVPAFWFD
+715 AAQSTDVPGIHFH
-727 SQDDTQTIANES
+727 SEEQKTITSGS
-739 DYSWTEIRYWSY
+739 DYSGTETRYWAY
-751 LEKGTYNVTSYNT
+751 LEKGIYNVVAVNT
-764 LVETITVTKS
+764 LIETITVTKS

-779 TMELGKVFGKGSGYY
+779 TMELGMVFGKGSGYY

-802 EVYEQPYAANGSY
+802 EVYEEPYAANGSY
-815 KVYLKPGTYEVQK
+815 KVYLKPGTYEVKK

-843 EKDYVVYTCKGEL
+843 EKDYVSYTCKGEL
-856 LDVKGVQIPKSVY
+856 LDMKGVQIPKNVY
-869 DYDIVVKKD
+869 NYDIVVKKD
-878 DEVYQNLSLTR
+878 GEVYKNLSLTR
-889 WSGETSG
+889 WSGDTSG
-896 YSFSA
+896 YNFSA

-924 VVQDVTM
+924 VVQDLTM

-945 QLIPLTQQVTLTNQ
+945 QLIPLTQQVTLINP
-959 ESSQQYYLYGDEDS
+959 ESSQQYNLYGDEDS
-973 VDFSIAMALPLGTY
+973 VDFSIAVALPLGTY
-987 QCGTYEGMPSMQGKT
+987 QFETYEGMPSVQGKT
-1002 ITIEEDTDEI
+1002 ITVKEDTDEI

-1035 TWIDLCRK
+1035 TWINLYQKKDNR
-1043 EDGYYLASCTVD
+1043 YLTSCAVD
-1055 DEGNYVFYLEP
+1055 EEGNYVFYLE
-1066 GEYTMKVYNSGVT
+1066 SGDYSVQVSKADAT
-1079 MDKGEDVSVT
+1079 IIAEEEVSVT
-1089 NDAVVKDLDI
+1089 NASVIQDFDI

>member
-8 FALFLVFVMAVSV
+8 FALLLVFVMAVSV

-52 KNNKKKVKWSITSG
+52 KNNKKKVKCSITSG
-66 KKNVTLSKKKKTS
+66 KKNVTLRKKKKTG
-79 VVIKG
+79 VIIKG
-84 KKAGKAK
+84 KKAGKTK

-98 KKYICKVTVKKLDKS
+98 KKYVCKVTVKKAATHDNDNPNNGK
-113 SDEDW
+113 
-118 DDDDDQDDDDTSTE
+118 TTA
-132 EPVVQPTEKPLK
+132 EPTQVPSQAPTVSQQPVP
-144 TSDPVIP
+144 PVISQTANP
-151 STSEPSVT
+151 SEIPLPSV
-159 TPEPTPGED
+159 
-168 TTPVP
+168 
-173 ATIVPSLLPASSTP
+173 
-187 EPSQT
+187 
-192 SVPTVK
+192 
-198 PTNVP
+198 
-203 SATPLE
+203 
-209 TMTPPDNTPVPT
+209 
-221 IKPTVK
+221 
-227 PTIEP
+227 
-232 TVKPTEKP
+232 KP
-240 TPEPTQTASPTA
+240 TPEPTSD
-252 EPTNAPSAT
+252 
-261 PLETITPSLPP
+261 PP
-272 SSSTPEPT
+272 QTPEPS
-280 VEPSATPVVTT
+280 VEPTPTASQQPATL
-291 TPPSQSPEPTIKP
+291 SPEPTIKP

-330 SYSLAYTNIYVNQEG
+330 SYSLAYTNIYVTQEG
-345 AASIKDVVPDVSKC
+345 AASLKEVVPDVSKC

-372 KGVSDIVWNEEEGE
+372 KGISDIVWNEKEGE

-406 VKMML
+406 VKMMI
-411 GVPKYPNNPGNLSN
+411 GVPKYPNNPGNLNN

-462 QIAEAEKV
+462 KIAEAKKV

-475 YEDETVTVDAEIQE
+475 YEEETVTIDVEIRRWNQ
-489 WYGGYIYFIN
+489 GYAFFIN
-499 QSFKKGNLEIGSCY
+499 QSFKKGNLEIGSGY
-513 FQGIKKSERYFDV
+513 FYGYKKSDRYFDV

-556 KSLKDIFG
+556 KSLKDIFE
-564 NLSEELNI
+564 NLSEELKI

-579 AYCKDNEIRN
+579 AYYKDNEIRN

-595 SFYENKEDLGYY
+595 SFYENKEDPGYY

-612 VTVDGQELTQNY
+612 VTVDGKELTQKY

-630 RKYQVSGKL
+630 RTYQVSGKL
-639 TTADGLPIADVELVL
+639 TTADGVPISDVSIML
-654 EEEGGS
+654 EQEGGS

-670 CFSKELIK
+670 YFSKELIK
-678 GTYQFDLGESFTVD
+678 GTYQFELGKPFTVED
-692 DEDLQWNE
+692 KDLQWNE
-700 SLPVYKIMG
+700 SLPLYKIAG
-709 KVTRKG
+709 KVTREG
-715 VQSTDVPAFWFD
+715 AAQSTDVPGIHFQ
-727 SQDDTQTIANES
+727 SEEQKTITSGS
-739 DYSWTEIRYWSY
+739 DYSGTETRYWAY

-764 LVETITVTKS
+764 LIETITVTKS

-779 TMELGKVFGKGSGYY
+779 MMELGMVFGKGSGYY

-802 EVYEQPYAANGSY
+802 EVYEEPFAAYGSY
-815 KVYLKPGTYEVQK
+815 KVYLKPGTYKVQK
-828 DGTVIDTIEVTLGDM
+828 DGAVIDTIEVTLGDM
-843 EKDYVVYTCKGEL
+843 EKDYVSYTCKGEL
-856 LDVKGVQIPKSVY
+856 LDMKGVQIPKSVY
-869 DYDIVVKKD
+869 NYDIVVKKED
-878 DEVYQNLSLTR
+878 KVYKNLSLTR
-889 WSGETSG
+889 WSEGTSG
-896 YSFSA
+896 YNFSA

-910 DEKQIAEITVTDSD
+910 GENKIAEVTVTDSD
-924 VVQDVTM
+924 VVQDLTM
-931 PVKYVKIKMYDAQD
+931 PVKYKKIKMYDAQK
-945 QLIPLTQQVTLTNQ
+945 QLIPLTQQVTLINQ
-959 ESSQQYYLYGDEDS
+959 ESSQQYNLYGEENEDS
-973 VDFSIAMALPLGTY
+973 VDFSIAVALPLGTY
-987 QCGTYEGMPSMQGKT
+987 QFETYEGMPSVQGKT
-1002 ITIEEDTDEI
+1002 ITVKEDTDEI

-1035 TWIDLCRK
+1035 TGIYLYQKKDNR
-1043 EDGYYLASCTVD
+1043 YLASSTVD

-1066 GEYTMKVYNSGVT
+1066 GDYTMKVYNSNVI
-1079 MDKGEDVSVT
+1079 MDEDEEVSVT

-1099 TNAS
+1099 TNAN

>member
-8 FALFLVFVMAVSV
+8 FALLLVFVMAVSV

-66 KKNVTLSKKKKTS
+66 KKNVTLSKKKKTG
-79 VVIKG
+79 VIIKG

-98 KKYICKVTVKKLDKS
+98 KKYVCKVTVKKAATAGN
-113 SDEDW
+113 EN
-118 DDDDDQDDDDTSTE
+118 
-132 EPVVQPTEKPLK
+132 PNNGK
-144 TSDPVIP
+144 T
-151 STSEPSVT
+151 
-159 TPEPTPGED
+159 
-168 TTPVP
+168 
-173 ATIVPSLLPASSTP
+173 
-187 EPSQT
+187 
-192 SVPTVK
+192 
-198 PTNVP
+198 
-203 SATPLE
+203 
-209 TMTPPDNTPVPT
+209 
-221 IKPTVK
+221 
-227 PTIEP
+227 
-232 TVKPTEKP
+232 
-240 TPEPTQTASPTA
+240 TA
-252 EPTNAPSAT
+252 EPTQVPSQAPTVSQQ
-261 PLETITPSLPP
+261 PVPPVITPGVTP
-272 SSSTPEPT
+272 S
-280 VEPSATPVVTT
+280 
-291 TPPSQSPEPTIKP
+291 EPTIKP

-319 ISSVTFDKEVT
+319 ISSVTFDKEIT

-345 AASIKDVVPDVSKC
+345 AASLKEVVPDVSKC
-359 SFTVYCYGKKAEV
+359 TFTVYCYGKKAEV
-372 KGVSDIVWNEEEGE
+372 KRISDIVWNEEEGE

-406 VKMML
+406 VKMRL
-411 GVPKYPNNPGNLSN
+411 GVPKYPNNPGDLSN

-462 QIAEAEKV
+462 KIAEAKKV

-475 YEDETVTVDAEIQE
+475 YEEEKVKIDVEIRRWNQ
-489 WYGGYIYFIN
+489 GYAFFTN
-499 QSFKKGNLEIGSCY
+499 QSFKKGNLEIGSGY
-513 FQGIKKSERYFDV
+513 FYGYKKSDRYFDV

-564 NLSEELNI
+564 NLSEELKI

-579 AYCKDNEIRN
+579 AYYKDNEIRN

-595 SFYENKEDLGYY
+595 SFYENKEDPGYY

-612 VTVDGQELTQNY
+612 VTVDGKELTQKY

-630 RKYQVSGKL
+630 RTYQVSGKL
-639 TTADGLPIADVELVL
+639 TTADGVPISDVSIML
-654 EEEGGS
+654 EQEGGS

-670 CFSKELIK
+670 YFSKELIK
-678 GTYQFDLGESFTVD
+678 GTYQFELGKPFTVED
-692 DEDLQWNE
+692 KDLQWNE
-700 SLPVYKIMG
+700 SLPLYKIAG
-709 KVTRKG
+709 KVTREG
-715 VQSTDVPAFWFD
+715 AAQSTDVPGIHFQ
-727 SQDDTQTIANES
+727 SEEQKTITSGS
-739 DYSWTEIRYWSY
+739 DYSGTETRYWAY

-764 LVETITVTKS
+764 LIETIIVTKS

-779 TMELGKVFGKGSGYY
+779 TMELGMVFGKGSGYY

-843 EKDYVVYTCKGEL
+843 EKDYVSYTCKGEL
-856 LDVKGVQIPKSVY
+856 LDMKGVQIPKNVY
-869 DYDIVVKKD
+869 NYDIVVKKED
-878 DEVYQNLSLTR
+878 KVYKNLSLTR
-889 WSGETSG
+889 WSEGTSG

-910 DEKQIAEITVTDSD
+910 GENKIAEITVTDSD
-924 VVQDVTM
+924 VVQDLTM
-931 PVKYVKIKMYDAQD
+931 PVKYKKIKMYDAQK
-945 QLIPLTQQVTLTNQ
+945 QLIPLTQQVTLINQ
-959 ESSQQYYLYGDEDS
+959 ESSQQYNLYGDEDS
-973 VDFSIAMALPLGTY
+973 VDFSIAVALPLGTY
-987 QCGTYEGMPSMQGKT
+987 QFETYEGMPSVQGKT
-1002 ITIEEDTDEI
+1002 ITVKEDSDEI

-1035 TWIDLCRK
+1035 TWIDLRRK

-1066 GEYTMKVYNSGVT
+1066 GEYTMKVYNSNVT
-1079 MDKGEDVSVT
+1079 MDKGEDVSIT

-1099 TNAS
+1099 TNAN

>member
-8 FALFLVFVMAVSV
+8 FALLLVFVMAVSV

-42 AVGESVKIQL
+42 AVGEAVKIQL

-66 KKNVTLSKKKKTS
+66 KKNVTLSKKKKTGAI
-79 VVIKG
+79 IKG

-98 KKYICKVTVKKLDKS
+98 KKYVCKVTVKKAATADNDNPNNGK
-113 SDEDW
+113 
-118 DDDDDQDDDDTSTE
+118 TTTE
-132 EPVVQPTEKPLK
+132 PTQVPSQAPTVSQQPVP
-144 TSDPVIP
+144 PVITQTANP
-151 STSEPSVT
+151 SEIPLPSV
-159 TPEPTPGED
+159 
-168 TTPVP
+168 
-173 ATIVPSLLPASSTP
+173 
-187 EPSQT
+187 
-192 SVPTVK
+192 
-198 PTNVP
+198 
-203 SATPLE
+203 
-209 TMTPPDNTPVPT
+209 
-221 IKPTVK
+221 
-227 PTIEP
+227 
-232 TVKPTEKP
+232 KP
-240 TPEPTQTASPTA
+240 TPEPTSD
-252 EPTNAPSAT
+252 PSQ
-261 PLETITPSLPP
+261 
-272 SSSTPEPT
+272 TPEPS
-280 VEPSATPVVTT
+280 VEPTPTASQQPAT
-291 TPPSQSPEPTIKP
+291 SSPKPTIKP

-319 ISSVTFDKEVT
+319 ISSVTFDKEIT

-345 AASIKDVVPDVSKC
+345 AASLKEVVPDVSKC
-359 SFTVYCYGKKAEV
+359 TFTVYCYGKKAEV
-372 KGVSDIVWNEEEGE
+372 KRISDIVWNEKEGE

-406 VKMML
+406 VKMRL
-411 GVPKYPNNPGNLSN
+411 GVPKYPNNPGDLSN

-462 QIAEAEKV
+462 KIAEAKKV

-475 YEDETVTVDAEIQE
+475 YEEEKVKIDVEIRRWNQ
-489 WYGGYIYFIN
+489 GYAFFTN
-499 QSFKKGNLEIGSCY
+499 QSFKKGNLEIGSGY
-513 FQGIKKSERYFDV
+513 FYGYKKSDRYFDV

-564 NLSEELNI
+564 NLSEELKI

-579 AYCKDNEIRN
+579 AYYKDNEIRN

-595 SFYENKEDLGYY
+595 SFYENKEDPGYY

-612 VTVDGQELTQNY
+612 VTVDGKELTQKY

-630 RKYQVSGKL
+630 RTYQVSGKL
-639 TTADGLPIADVELVL
+639 TTADGVPISDVSIML
-654 EEEGGS
+654 EQEGGS

-670 CFSKELIK
+670 YFSKELIK
-678 GTYQFDLGESFTVD
+678 GTYQFELGKPFTVED
-692 DEDLQWNE
+692 KDLQWNE
-700 SLPVYKIMG
+700 SLPLYKIAG
-709 KVTRKG
+709 KVTREG
-715 VQSTDVPAFWFD
+715 AAQSTDVPGIHFH
-727 SQDDTQTIANES
+727 SEEQKTITSGS
-739 DYSWTEIRYWSY
+739 DYSGTETRYWAY
-751 LEKGTYNVTSYNT
+751 LEKGIYNVVAVNT
-764 LVETITVTKS
+764 LIETITVTKS

-779 TMELGKVFGKGSGYY
+779 TMELGMVFGKGSGYY

-802 EVYEQPYAANGSY
+802 EVYEEPYAANGSY
-815 KVYLKPGTYEVQK
+815 KVYLKPGTYEVKK

-843 EKDYVVYTCKGEL
+843 EKDYVSYTCKGEL
-856 LDVKGVQIPKSVY
+856 LDMKGVQIPKNVY
-869 DYDIVVKKD
+869 NYDIVVKKD
-878 DEVYQNLSLTR
+878 GEVYKNLSLTR
-889 WSGETSG
+889 WSGDTSG
-896 YSFSA
+896 YNFSA

-910 DEKQIAEITVTDSD
+910 GEKKIAEITVTDSD
-924 VVQDVTM
+924 VVQDLTM
-931 PVKYVKIKMYDAQD
+931 PVKYKKIKMYDAQD
-945 QLIPLTQQVTLTNQ
+945 QLIPLTQQVTLINQ
-959 ESSQQYYLYGDEDS
+959 ESSQQYNLYGDEDS

-987 QCGTYEGMPSMQGKT
+987 QFETYEGMPSVQGKT
-1002 ITIEEDTDEI
+1002 ITVKEDNDEI
-1012 VMNMNVYKLTGNC
+1012 VMNMSVYKLTGNC
-1025 KINGE
+1025 KINGQI
-1030 SADRS
+1030 ADRS
-1035 TWIDLCRK
+1035 TWIDVYQK
-1043 EDGYYLASCTVD
+1043 EGTGVLASCTVD

-1066 GEYTMKVYNSGVT
+1066 GEYTMKVYNSNVT
-1079 MDKGEDVSVT
+1079 MDKGEDVSIT

-1099 TNAS
+1099 TNAN

>member
-8 FALFLVFVMAVSV
+8 FALLLVFVMAVSV
-21 IPQSAFAAKKKVKLS
+21 IPQSVFAAKKKVKLS

-66 KKNVTLSKKKKTS
+66 KKNVTLSKKKKTG
-79 VVIKG
+79 VIIKG

-98 KKYICKVTVKKLDKS
+98 KKYVCKVTVKKAATADNENPNNGK
-113 SDEDW
+113 
-118 DDDDDQDDDDTSTE
+118 TTA
-132 EPVVQPTEKPLK
+132 EPTQVLSQAPTVSQQPVP
-144 TSDPVIP
+144 PVITP
-151 STSEPSVT
+151 GVTPSEPTASSPQTPSPSV
-159 TPEPTPGED
+159 EPTP
-168 TTPVP
+168 TASQQPVP
-173 ATIVPSLLPASSTP
+173 PVATKTANPSETLLP
-187 EPSQT
+187 
-192 SVPTVK
+192 SV
-198 PTNVP
+198 
-203 SATPLE
+203 E
-209 TMTPPDNTPVPT
+209 
-221 IKPTVK
+221 
-227 PTIEP
+227 
-232 TVKPTEKP
+232 
-240 TPEPTQTASPTA
+240 PTA
-252 EPTNAPSAT
+252 EPTSD
-261 PLETITPSLPP
+261 
-272 SSSTPEPT
+272 
-280 VEPSATPVVTT
+280 
-291 TPPSQSPEPTIKP
+291 PSQTTEPTIKP
-304 ENHYQGLYA
+304 ENHFEGLYA

-330 SYSLAYTNIYVNQEG
+330 SYSLAYTNIYVTQEG
-345 AASIKDVVPDVSKC
+345 AASLKEVVPDVSKC

-372 KGVSDIVWNEEEGE
+372 KGISDIVWNEKEGE
-386 DPYYS
+386 DSYYS

-406 VKMML
+406 VKMRL
-411 GVPKYPNNPGNLSN
+411 GVPKYPNNPGDLSN

-462 QIAEAEKV
+462 KIAEAKKV

-475 YEDETVTVDAEIQE
+475 YEEEKVKIDVEIRRWNQ
-489 WYGGYIYFIN
+489 GYAFFTN
-499 QSFKKGNLEIGSCY
+499 QSFKKGNLEIGSGY
-513 FQGIKKSERYFDV
+513 FYGYKKSDRYFDV

-564 NLSEELNI
+564 NLSEELKI

-579 AYCKDNEIRN
+579 AYYKDNEIRN

-595 SFYENKEDLGYY
+595 SFYENKEDPGYY

-612 VTVDGQELTQNY
+612 VTVDGKELTQKY

-630 RKYQVSGKL
+630 RTYQVSGKL
-639 TTADGLPIADVELVL
+639 TTADGVPISDVSIML
-654 EEEGGS
+654 EQEGGS

-670 CFSKELIK
+670 YFSKELIK
-678 GTYQFDLGESFTVD
+678 GTYQFELGKPFTVED
-692 DEDLQWNE
+692 KDLQWNE
-700 SLPVYKIMG
+700 SLPLYKIAG
-709 KVTRKG
+709 KVTREG
-715 VQSTDVPAFWFD
+715 AAQSTDVPGIHFQ
-727 SQDDTQTIANES
+727 SEEQKTITSGS
-739 DYSWTEIRYWSY
+739 DYSGTETRYWAY

-764 LVETITVTKS
+764 LIETITVTKS
-774 ETHDI
+774 GTHDI
-779 TMELGKVFGKGSGYY
+779 TMELGMVFGKGSGYY

-802 EVYEQPYAANGSY
+802 EVYEEPFAAYGSY
-815 KVYLKPGTYEVQK
+815 KVYLKPGTYKVQK
-828 DGTVIDTIEVTLGDM
+828 DGTVIDTIEVKLGDM
-843 EKDYVVYTCKGEL
+843 EKDYVSYTCKGEL
-856 LDVKGVQIPKSVY
+856 LDMKGVRIPKNVY
-869 DYDIVVKKD
+869 NYDIVVKKED
-878 DEVYQNLSLTR
+878 KVYKNLSLTR
-889 WSGETSG
+889 WSEGTSG
-896 YSFSA
+896 YNFSA

-910 DEKQIAEITVTDSD
+910 GEKKIAEITVTDSD
-924 VVQDVTM
+924 VVQDLTM
-931 PVKYVKIKMYDAQD
+931 PVKYVKIKMHDAQD
-945 QLIPLTQQVTLTNQ
+945 QLIPLTQQVTLINQ
-959 ESSQQYYLYGDEDS
+959 ESSQQYNLYGEENEDS
-973 VDFSIAMALPLGTY
+973 VDFSIAVALPLGTY
-987 QCGTYEGMPSMQGKT
+987 QFETYEGMPSVQGKT
-1002 ITIEEDTDEI
+1002 ITVKEDSDEI

-1030 SADRS
+1030 SADRN
-1035 TWIDLCRK
+1035 TWIDLRRK

-1066 GEYTMKVYNSGVT
+1066 GEYTMKVYNSNVI
-1079 MDKGEDVSVT
+1079 MDEDEEVSVT

-1099 TNAS
+1099 TNAN

>member
-1 MKKIKKG
+1 M
-8 FALFLVFVMAVSV
+8 LVFVMAVSV
-21 IPQSAFAAKKKVKLS
+21 IPQSVFAAKKKVKLS

-66 KKNVTLSKKKKTS
+66 KKNVTLSKKKKTG
-79 VVIKG
+79 VIIKG
-84 KKAGKAK
+84 KKAGKTK

-98 KKYICKVTVKKLDKS
+98 KKYVCKVTVKKAATADNENPNNGK
-113 SDEDW
+113 
-118 DDDDDQDDDDTSTE
+118 TTA
-132 EPVVQPTEKPLK
+132 EPTQVPSQAPTVSQQPVP
-144 TSDPVIP
+144 PVITP
-151 STSEPSVT
+151 GVTPSEPTASSPQTPSPSV
-159 TPEPTPGED
+159 EPTP
-168 TTPVP
+168 TASQQPVP
-173 ATIVPSLLPASSTP
+173 
-187 EPSQT
+187 
-192 SVPTVK
+192 
-198 PTNVP
+198 
-203 SATPLE
+203 
-209 TMTPPDNTPVPT
+209 PVA
-221 IKPTVK
+221 
-227 PTIEP
+227 
-232 TVKPTEKP
+232 
-240 TPEPTQTASPTA
+240 TQTANPSETLLPSVEPTA
-252 EPTNAPSAT
+252 EPTSD
-261 PLETITPSLPP
+261 
-272 SSSTPEPT
+272 
-280 VEPSATPVVTT
+280 
-291 TPPSQSPEPTIKP
+291 PSQTTEPTIKP

-319 ISSVTFDKEVT
+319 ISSVTFDKEIT

-345 AASIKDVVPDVSKC
+345 AASLKEVVPDVSKC
-359 SFTVYCYGKKAEV
+359 TFTVYCYGKKAEV
-372 KGVSDIVWNEEEGE
+372 KRISDIVWNEEEGE

-406 VKMML
+406 VKMRL
-411 GVPKYPNNPGNLSN
+411 GVPKYPNNPGDLSN

-462 QIAEAEKV
+462 KIAEAKKV

-475 YEDETVTVDAEIQE
+475 YEEETVKIDVEIRRWNQ
-489 WYGGYIYFIN
+489 GYAFFTN
-499 QSFKKGNLEIGSCY
+499 QSFKKGNLEIGSGY
-513 FQGIKKSERYFDV
+513 FYGYKKSDRYFDV

-564 NLSEELNI
+564 NLSEELKI

-579 AYCKDNEIRN
+579 AYYKDNEIRN

-595 SFYENKEDLGYY
+595 SFYENKEDPGYY

-612 VTVDGQELTQNY
+612 VTVDGKELTQKY

-630 RKYQVSGKL
+630 RTYQVSGKL
-639 TTADGLPIADVELVL
+639 TTADGVPISDVSIML
-654 EEEGGS
+654 EQEGGS

-670 CFSKELIK
+670 YFSKELIK
-678 GTYQFDLGESFTVD
+678 GTYQFELGKPFTVED
-692 DEDLQWNE
+692 KDLQWNE
-700 SLPVYKIMG
+700 SLPLYKIAG
-709 KVTRKG
+709 KVTREG
-715 VQSTDVPAFWFD
+715 AAQSTDVPGIHFQ
-727 SQDDTQTIANES
+727 SEEQKTITSGS
-739 DYSWTEIRYWSY
+739 DYSGTETRYWAY

-764 LVETITVTKS
+764 LIETITVTKS

-779 TMELGKVFGKGSGYY
+779 TMELGMVFGKGSGYY

-802 EVYEQPYAANGSY
+802 EVYEEPFAANGSY
-815 KVYLKPGTYEVQK
+815 KVYLKPGTYKVQK

-843 EKDYVVYTCKGEL
+843 EKDYVSYTCKGEL
-856 LDVKGVQIPKSVY
+856 LDMKGVRIPKSVY
-869 DYDIVVKKD
+869 NYDIVVKKED
-878 DEVYQNLSLTR
+878 TVYKKFSLTR
-889 WSGETSG
+889 WSEGTSG
-896 YSFSA
+896 YNFSA

-910 DEKQIAEITVTDSD
+910 DEKKIAEITVTDSD
-924 VVQDVTM
+924 VVQDLTM
-931 PVKYVKIKMYDAQD
+931 PVKYVKIKMHDAKK
-945 QLIPLTQQVTLTNQ
+945 QLIPLTQQVTLINQ
-959 ESSQQYYLYGDEDS
+959 ESSQQYNLYGDEDS
-973 VDFSIAMALPLGTY
+973 VDFSIAVALPLGTY
-987 QCGTYEGMPSMQGKT
+987 QFETYEGMPSVQGKT
-1002 ITIEEDTDEI
+1002 ITVKEDTDEI

-1030 SADRS
+1030 SADRN
-1035 TWIDLCRK
+1035 TWIDLRRK

-1066 GEYTMKVYNSGVT
+1066 GEYTMKVYRSNVI
-1079 MDKGEDVSVT
+1079 MDEDEEVSVT

-1099 TNAS
+1099 TNAN

>member
-8 FALFLVFVMAVSV
+8 FALLLVFVMAVSV

-66 KKNVTLSKKKKTS
+66 KKNVTLSKKKKTG
-79 VVIKG
+79 VIIKG
-84 KKAGKAK
+84 KKAGKTK

-98 KKYICKVTVKKLDKS
+98 KKYVCKVTVKKAATADNENPNNGK
-113 SDEDW
+113 
-118 DDDDDQDDDDTSTE
+118 TTA
-132 EPVVQPTEKPLK
+132 EPTQVPSQAPTVSQQPVP
-144 TSDPVIP
+144 PVITP
-151 STSEPSVT
+151 GVTPSEPTASSPQTPSPSV
-159 TPEPTPGED
+159 EPTP
-168 TTPVP
+168 TASQQPVP
-173 ATIVPSLLPASSTP
+173 
-187 EPSQT
+187 
-192 SVPTVK
+192 
-198 PTNVP
+198 
-203 SATPLE
+203 
-209 TMTPPDNTPVPT
+209 PVA
-221 IKPTVK
+221 
-227 PTIEP
+227 
-232 TVKPTEKP
+232 
-240 TPEPTQTASPTA
+240 TQTANPSEPTASSPQTPAPSVEPTA
-252 EPTNAPSAT
+252 EPTSD
-261 PLETITPSLPP
+261 
-272 SSSTPEPT
+272 
-280 VEPSATPVVTT
+280 
-291 TPPSQSPEPTIKP
+291 PSQTTEPTIKP

-319 ISSVTFDKEVT
+319 ISSVTFDKEIT

-345 AASIKDVVPDVSKC
+345 AASLKEVVPDVSKC
-359 SFTVYCYGKKAEV
+359 TFTVYCYGKKAEV
-372 KGVSDIVWNEEEGE
+372 KRISDIVWNEEEGE

-406 VKMML
+406 VKMRL
-411 GVPKYPNNPGNLSN
+411 GVPKYPNNPGDLSN

-462 QIAEAEKV
+462 KIAEAKKV

-475 YEDETVTVDAEIQE
+475 YEEEKVKIDVEIRRWNQ
-489 WYGGYIYFIN
+489 GYAFFTN
-499 QSFKKGNLEIGSCY
+499 QSFKKGNLEIGSGY
-513 FQGIKKSERYFDV
+513 FYGYKKSDRYFDV

-556 KSLKDIFG
+556 KSLKDILG
-564 NLSEELNI
+564 NLSEELKI

-579 AYCKDNEIRN
+579 AYYKDNEIRN

-595 SFYENKEDLGYY
+595 SFYENKEDPGYY

-612 VTVDGQELTQNY
+612 VTVGGKELTQKY

-630 RKYQVSGKL
+630 RTYQVSGKL
-639 TTADGLPIADVELVL
+639 TTADGVPISDVSIML
-654 EEEGGS
+654 EQEGGS

-670 CFSKELIK
+670 YFSKELIK
-678 GTYQFDLGESFTVD
+678 GTYQFELGKPFTVED
-692 DEDLQWNE
+692 KDLQWNE
-700 SLPVYKIMG
+700 SLPLYKIAG
-709 KVTRKG
+709 KVTREG
-715 VQSTDVPAFWFD
+715 AAQSTDVPGIHFQ
-727 SQDDTQTIANES
+727 SEEQKTITSGS
-739 DYSWTEIRYWSY
+739 DYSGTETRYWAY

-764 LVETITVTKS
+764 LIETITVTKS
-774 ETHDI
+774 GTHDI
-779 TMELGKVFGKGSGYY
+779 TMELGMVFGKGSGYY

-843 EKDYVVYTCKGEL
+843 EKDYVSYTCKGEL
-856 LDVKGVQIPKSVY
+856 LDMKGVQIPKNVY
-869 DYDIVVKKD
+869 NYDIVVKKED
-878 DEVYQNLSLTR
+878 KVYKNLSLTR
-889 WSGETSG
+889 WSEGTSG

-910 DEKQIAEITVTDSD
+910 GENKIAEITVTDSD
-924 VVQDVTM
+924 VVQDLTM
-931 PVKYVKIKMYDAQD
+931 PVKYVKIKMYDAQGP
-945 QLIPLTQQVTLTNQ
+945 LIPLTQQVELRNQ
-959 ESSQQYYLYGDEDS
+959 ESKQTYYMYGKEDEEQ
-973 VDFSIAMALPLGTY
+973 VDFSAVAALPLGTY
-987 QCGTYEGMPSMQGKT
+987 QFESYECIPSMQGKT
-1002 ITIEEDTDEI
+1002 ITVKEDNDEI
-1012 VMNMNVYKLTGNC
+1012 VMNMSVYKLTGNC
-1025 KINGE
+1025 KINGQI
-1030 SADRS
+1030 ADRS
-1035 TWIDLCRK
+1035 TWIDVYQK
-1043 EDGYYLASCTVD
+1043 EGTGVLASCTVD

-1066 GEYTMKVYNSGVT
+1066 GEYTMKVYNSNVT
-1079 MDKGEDVSVT
+1079 MDKGEDVSIT

-1099 TNAS
+1099 TNAN

>member
-1 MKKIKKG
+1 M
-8 FALFLVFVMAVSV
+8 LVFVMAVSV

-66 KKNVTLSKKKKTS
+66 KKNVTLSKKKKTG
-79 VVIKG
+79 VIIKG
-84 KKAGKAK
+84 KKAGKTK

-98 KKYICKVTVKKLDKS
+98 KKYVCKVTVKKVATADNENPNNGK
-113 SDEDW
+113 
-118 DDDDDQDDDDTSTE
+118 TTA
-132 EPVVQPTEKPLK
+132 EPIQVPSQAPTVSQQPVP
-144 TSDPVIP
+144 PVITP
-151 STSEPSVT
+151 GVTPSEPTASLPQTPSPSV
-159 TPEPTPGED
+159 EPTP
-168 TTPVP
+168 TASQQPVP
-173 ATIVPSLLPASSTP
+173 
-187 EPSQT
+187 
-192 SVPTVK
+192 
-198 PTNVP
+198 
-203 SATPLE
+203 
-209 TMTPPDNTPVPT
+209 PVA
-221 IKPTVK
+221 
-227 PTIEP
+227 
-232 TVKPTEKP
+232 
-240 TPEPTQTASPTA
+240 TQTANPSETLLPSVEPTA
-252 EPTNAPSAT
+252 EPTSD
-261 PLETITPSLPP
+261 
-272 SSSTPEPT
+272 
-280 VEPSATPVVTT
+280 
-291 TPPSQSPEPTIKP
+291 PSQTTEPTIKP
-304 ENHYQGLYA
+304 ENHFEGLYA
-313 ESEPFV
+313 ESELFV
-319 ISSVTFDKEVT
+319 ISSVTFDKEIT

-345 AASIKDVVPDVSKC
+345 AASLKEVVPDVSKC
-359 SFTVYCYGKKAEV
+359 TFTVYCYGKKAEV
-372 KGVSDIVWNEEEGE
+372 KRISDIVWNEEEGE

-406 VKMML
+406 VKMRL
-411 GVPKYPNNPGNLSN
+411 GVPKYPNNPGDLSN

-435 DKTYELERNVAYG
+435 DKIYELERNVAYG

-462 QIAEAEKV
+462 KIAEAKKV

-475 YEDETVTVDAEIQE
+475 YEEETVKIDVEIRRWNQ
-489 WYGGYIYFIN
+489 GYAFFTN
-499 QSFKKGNLEIGSCY
+499 QSFKKGNLEIGSGY
-513 FQGIKKSERYFDV
+513 FYGYKKSDRYFDV

-564 NLSEELNI
+564 NLSEELKI

-579 AYCKDNEIRN
+579 AYYKDNEIQN

-595 SFYENKEDLGYY
+595 SFYENKEDPGYY

-612 VTVDGQELTQNY
+612 VTVDGKELTQKY

-630 RKYQVSGKL
+630 RTYQVSGKL
-639 TTADGLPIADVELVL
+639 TTTDGLPIADAKLML

-660 QETVKTDSEG
+660 QEAVKTDSEG
-670 CFSKELIK
+670 YFSKKLIK
-678 GTYQFDLGESFTVD
+678 GTYQFNLGKSFTVV

-715 VQSTDVPAFWFD
+715 TQAIDFPGFWFD
-727 SQDDTQTIANES
+727 SQADAQVIDDTVNGNE
-739 DYSWTEIRYWSY
+739 YYAY
-751 LEKGTYNVTSYNT
+751 LKAGTYIVTSYST
-764 LVETITVTKS
+764 QVDTITVTKS
-774 ETHDI
+774 GTHDI
-779 TMELGKVFGKGSGYY
+779 TMELGMVFGKGSGYY

-802 EVYEQPYAANGSY
+802 EVYEEPFAANGSY

-843 EKDYVVYTCKGEL
+843 EKDYVSYTCKGEL
-856 LDVKGVQIPKSVY
+856 LDMKGVQIPKNVY
-869 DYDIVVKKD
+869 NYDIVVKKED
-878 DEVYQNLSLTR
+878 KVYKNLSLTR
-889 WSGETSG
+889 WSEGTSG
-896 YSFSA
+896 YNFSA

-910 DEKQIAEITVTDSD
+910 GEKKIAEITVTDSN
-924 VVQDVTM
+924 VVQDLTM
-931 PVKYVKIKMYDAQD
+931 PVKYKKIKMYDAQK
-945 QLIPLTQQVTLTNQ
+945 QLIPLTQQVTLINQ
-959 ESSQQYYLYGDEDS
+959 ESSQQYNLYGDEDS
-973 VDFSIAMALPLGTY
+973 VDFSIAVALPLGTY
-987 QCGTYEGMPSMQGKT
+987 QFETYEGMPSVQGKT
-1002 ITIEEDTDEI
+1002 ITVKEDSDEI

-1030 SADRS
+1030 SADRN
-1035 TWIDLCRK
+1035 TWIDLRRK

-1066 GEYTMKVYNSGVT
+1066 GEYTMKVYNSNVI
-1079 MDKGEDVSVT
+1079 MDEDEEASVT

-1099 TNAS
+1099 TNAN

>member
-8 FALFLVFVMAVSV
+8 FALLLVFVMAVSV

-36 KKAVTV
+36 KKTVTV
-42 AVGESVKIQL
+42 AVGEAVKIQL
-52 KNNKKKVKWSITSG
+52 KNNKKKVKWRITSG

-79 VVIKG
+79 VIIKG

-98 KKYICKVTVKKLDKS
+98 KKYVCKVTVGKAATADN
-113 SDEDW
+113 DN
-118 DDDDDQDDDDTSTE
+118 
-132 EPVVQPTEKPLK
+132 PNNGK
-144 TSDPVIP
+144 T
-151 STSEPSVT
+151 
-159 TPEPTPGED
+159 
-168 TTPVP
+168 
-173 ATIVPSLLPASSTP
+173 
-187 EPSQT
+187 
-192 SVPTVK
+192 
-198 PTNVP
+198 
-203 SATPLE
+203 
-209 TMTPPDNTPVPT
+209 
-221 IKPTVK
+221 
-227 PTIEP
+227 
-232 TVKPTEKP
+232 
-240 TPEPTQTASPTA
+240 TA
-252 EPTNAPSAT
+252 EPTQVPSQAPTVSQQ
-261 PLETITPSLPP
+261 PVPPVITPDVTPSEPTV
-272 SSSTPEPT
+272 SSSQTPEPT
-280 VEPSATPVVTT
+280 VSSPQTPEPSVEPTPTVSQQPAT
-291 TPPSQSPEPTIKP
+291 SSPEPTIKP
-304 ENHYQGLYA
+304 ENHFEGLYA

-330 SYSLAYTNIYVNQEG
+330 SYSLAYTNIYVTQEG
-345 AASIKDVVPDVSKC
+345 AASLKDVVPDVSKC
-359 SFTVYCYGKKAEV
+359 TFTVYCYGKKAEV
-372 KGVSDIVWNEEEGE
+372 KGISDIVWNEEEGE

-406 VKMML
+406 IKMML
-411 GVPKYPNNPGNLSN
+411 GIPKYPNNPGNLSN

-475 YEDETVTVDAEIQE
+475 YEEEKVKIDVELRE
-489 WYGGYIYFIN
+489 WNQRYAFFIN
-499 QSFKKGNLEIGSCY
+499 QSFKKGNLEIGSGY
-513 FQGIKKSERYFDV
+513 FYGYKKSERYFDV

-579 AYCKDNEIRN
+579 AYYKDNEIRN

-595 SFYENKEDLGYY
+595 SFYENKEDPGYY

-612 VTVDGQELTQNY
+612 VTVDGKELTQEY

-630 RKYQVSGKL
+630 RTYQVSGKL
-639 TTADGLPIADVELVL
+639 TTADGVPIADAELKL

-660 QETVKTDSEG
+660 QKAVKTDSKG
-670 CFSKELIK
+670 YFSKELIK
-678 GTYQFDLGESFTVD
+678 GTYQFNLGKSFTVV

-715 VQSTDVPAFWFD
+715 VQSTDVPSFYFD
-727 SQDDTQTIANES
+727 SQDDTQTIANEV
-739 DYSWTEIRYWSY
+739 DYSGTEIRYWSY

-764 LVETITVTKS
+764 LIETITVTKS
-774 ETHDI
+774 GTHDI

-802 EVYEQPYAANGSY
+802 EVYEQPYAAYGSY
-815 KVYLKPGTYEVQK
+815 KVYLKPGTYKVQK
-828 DGTVIDTIEVTLGDM
+828 DGTVIDTIKVTLGDM
-843 EKDYVVYTCKGEL
+843 EKDYVSYTCKGEL
-856 LDVKGVQIPKSVY
+856 LDMKGVQIPKNVY
-869 DYDIVVKKD
+869 NYDIVVKKED
-878 DEVYQNLSLTR
+878 KVYKNLSLTR
-889 WSGETSG
+889 WSEGTSG

-910 DEKQIAEITVTDSD
+910 GENKIAEVTITDSD
-924 VVQDVTM
+924 VVQDLTM

-945 QLIPLTQQVTLTNQ
+945 QLIPLTQQVTLINQ
-959 ESSQQYYLYGDEDS
+959 ESSQQYNLYGDEDS

-987 QCGTYEGMPSMQGKT
+987 QFETYEGMPSVQGKT
-1002 ITIEEDTDEI
+1002 ITVKEDTDEI

-1035 TWIDLCRK
+1035 TWIDLYRK
-1043 EDGYYLASCTVD
+1043 GDGYYLASCNMD

-1066 GEYTMKVYNSGVT
+1066 GEYTMKVNRSNVI
-1079 MDKGEDVSVT
+1079 MDEDEDVSVT

-1099 TNAS
+1099 TNAN

>member
-8 FALFLVFVMAVSV
+8 FALLLVFVMAVSV
-21 IPQSAFAAKKKVKLS
+21 IPQSVFAAKKKVKLS

-66 KKNVTLSKKKKTS
+66 KKNVTLSKKKKTG
-79 VVIKG
+79 VIIKG
-84 KKAGKAK
+84 KKAGKTK

-98 KKYICKVTVKKLDKS
+98 KKYVCKVTVKKAATADN
-113 SDEDW
+113 EN
-118 DDDDDQDDDDTSTE
+118 
-132 EPVVQPTEKPLK
+132 PNNGK
-144 TSDPVIP
+144 T
-151 STSEPSVT
+151 
-159 TPEPTPGED
+159 
-168 TTPVP
+168 
-173 ATIVPSLLPASSTP
+173 
-187 EPSQT
+187 
-192 SVPTVK
+192 
-198 PTNVP
+198 
-203 SATPLE
+203 
-209 TMTPPDNTPVPT
+209 
-221 IKPTVK
+221 
-227 PTIEP
+227 
-232 TVKPTEKP
+232 
-240 TPEPTQTASPTA
+240 TA
-252 EPTNAPSAT
+252 EPTQVPSQAPTVSQQ
-261 PLETITPSLPP
+261 PVPPVITPGVTP
-272 SSSTPEPT
+272 S
-280 VEPSATPVVTT
+280 
-291 TPPSQSPEPTIKP
+291 EPTIKP

-319 ISSVTFDKEVT
+319 ISSVTFDKEIT

-345 AASIKDVVPDVSKC
+345 AASLKEVVPDVSKC
-359 SFTVYCYGKKAEV
+359 TFTVYCYGKKAEV
-372 KGVSDIVWNEEEGE
+372 KRISDIVWNEEEGE

-406 VKMML
+406 VKMRL
-411 GVPKYPNNPGNLSN
+411 GVPKYPNNPGDLSN

-462 QIAEAEKV
+462 KIAEAKKV

-475 YEDETVTVDAEIQE
+475 YEEEKVKIDVEIRRWNQ
-489 WYGGYIYFIN
+489 GYAFFTN
-499 QSFKKGNLEIGSCY
+499 QSFKKGNLEIGSGY
-513 FQGIKKSERYFDV
+513 FYGYKKSDRYFDV

-564 NLSEELNI
+564 NLSEELKI

-579 AYCKDNEIRN
+579 AYYKDNEIRN

-595 SFYENKEDLGYY
+595 SFYENKEDPGYY

-612 VTVDGQELTQNY
+612 VTVDGKELTQKY

-630 RKYQVSGKL
+630 RTYQVSGKL
-639 TTADGLPIADVELVL
+639 TTADGVPISDVSIML
-654 EEEGGS
+654 EQEGGS

-670 CFSKELIK
+670 YFSKELIK
-678 GTYQFDLGESFTVD
+678 GTYQFELGKPFTVED
-692 DEDLQWNE
+692 KDLQWNE
-700 SLPVYKIMG
+700 SLPLYKIAG
-709 KVTRKG
+709 KVTREG
-715 VQSTDVPAFWFD
+715 AAQSTDVPGIHFQ
-727 SQDDTQTIANES
+727 SEEQKTITSGS
-739 DYSWTEIRYWSY
+739 DYSGTETRYWAY

-764 LVETITVTKS
+764 LIETIIVTKS

-779 TMELGKVFGKGSGYY
+779 TMELGMVFGKGSGYY

-843 EKDYVVYTCKGEL
+843 EKDYVSYTCKGEL
-856 LDVKGVQIPKSVY
+856 LDMKGVQIPKNVY
-869 DYDIVVKKD
+869 NYDIVVKKED
-878 DEVYQNLSLTR
+878 KVYKNLSLTR
-889 WSGETSG
+889 WSEGTSG

-910 DEKQIAEITVTDSD
+910 GENKIAEITVTDSD
-924 VVQDVTM
+924 VVQDLTM
-931 PVKYVKIKMYDAQD
+931 PVKYKKIKMYDAQK
-945 QLIPLTQQVTLTNQ
+945 QLIPLTQQVTLINQ
-959 ESSQQYYLYGDEDS
+959 ESSQQYNLYGDEDS
-973 VDFSIAMALPLGTY
+973 VDFSIAVALPLGTY
-987 QCGTYEGMPSMQGKT
+987 QFETYEGMPSVQGKT
-1002 ITIEEDTDEI
+1002 ITVKEDSDEI

-1035 TWIDLCRK
+1035 TWIDLRRK

-1066 GEYTMKVYNSGVT
+1066 GEYTMKVYNSNVT
-1079 MDKGEDVSVT
+1079 MDKGEDVSIT

-1099 TNAS
+1099 TNAN

>member
-8 FALFLVFVMAVSV
+8 FALLLVFVMAVSV
-21 IPQSAFAAKKKVKLS
+21 IPQSVFAAKKKVKLS

-66 KKNVTLSKKKKTS
+66 KKNVTLSKKKKTG
-79 VVIKG
+79 VIIKG
-84 KKAGKAK
+84 KKAGKTK

-98 KKYICKVTVKKLDKS
+98 KKYVCKVTVKKAATADNENPNNGK
-113 SDEDW
+113 
-118 DDDDDQDDDDTSTE
+118 TTA
-132 EPVVQPTEKPLK
+132 EPTQVPSQAPTVSQQPVP
-144 TSDPVIP
+144 PVITP
-151 STSEPSVT
+151 GVTPSEPTASSPQTPSPSV
-159 TPEPTPGED
+159 EPTP
-168 TTPVP
+168 TASQQPVP
-173 ATIVPSLLPASSTP
+173 
-187 EPSQT
+187 
-192 SVPTVK
+192 
-198 PTNVP
+198 
-203 SATPLE
+203 
-209 TMTPPDNTPVPT
+209 PVA
-221 IKPTVK
+221 
-227 PTIEP
+227 
-232 TVKPTEKP
+232 
-240 TPEPTQTASPTA
+240 TQTANPSETLLPSVEPTA
-252 EPTNAPSAT
+252 EPTSD
-261 PLETITPSLPP
+261 
-272 SSSTPEPT
+272 
-280 VEPSATPVVTT
+280 
-291 TPPSQSPEPTIKP
+291 PSQTTEPTIKP

-319 ISSVTFDKEVT
+319 ISSVTFDKEIT

-345 AASIKDVVPDVSKC
+345 AASLKEVVPDVSKC
-359 SFTVYCYGKKAEV
+359 TFTVYCYGKKAEV
-372 KGVSDIVWNEEEGE
+372 KRISDIVWNEEEGE

-406 VKMML
+406 VKMRL
-411 GVPKYPNNPGNLSN
+411 GVPKYPNNPGDLSN

-462 QIAEAEKV
+462 KIAEAKKV

-475 YEDETVTVDAEIQE
+475 YEEETVKIDVEIRRWNQ
-489 WYGGYIYFIN
+489 GYAFFTN
-499 QSFKKGNLEIGSCY
+499 QSFKKGNLEIGSGY
-513 FQGIKKSERYFDV
+513 FYGYKKSDRYFDV

-564 NLSEELNI
+564 NLSEELKI

-579 AYCKDNEIRN
+579 AYYKDNEIRN

-595 SFYENKEDLGYY
+595 SFYENKEDPGYY

-612 VTVDGQELTQNY
+612 VTVDGKELTQKY

-630 RKYQVSGKL
+630 RTYQVSGKL
-639 TTADGLPIADVELVL
+639 TTADGVPISDVSIML
-654 EEEGGS
+654 EQEGGS

-670 CFSKELIK
+670 YFSKELIK
-678 GTYQFDLGESFTVD
+678 GTYQFELGKPFTVED
-692 DEDLQWNE
+692 KDLQWNE
-700 SLPVYKIMG
+700 SLPLYKIAG
-709 KVTRKG
+709 KVTREG
-715 VQSTDVPAFWFD
+715 AAQSTDVPGIHFQ
-727 SQDDTQTIANES
+727 SEEQKTITSGS
-739 DYSWTEIRYWSY
+739 DYSGTETRYWAY

-764 LVETITVTKS
+764 LIETITVTKS

-779 TMELGKVFGKGSGYY
+779 TMELGMVFGKGSGYY

-802 EVYEQPYAANGSY
+802 EVYEEPFAANGSY
-815 KVYLKPGTYEVQK
+815 KVYLKPGTYKVQK

-843 EKDYVVYTCKGEL
+843 EKDYVSYTCKGEL
-856 LDVKGVQIPKSVY
+856 LDMKGVRIPKSVY
-869 DYDIVVKKD
+869 NYDIVVKKED
-878 DEVYQNLSLTR
+878 TVYKKFSLTR
-889 WSGETSG
+889 WSEGTSG
-896 YSFSA
+896 YNFSA

-910 DEKQIAEITVTDSD
+910 DEKKIAEITVTDSD
-924 VVQDVTM
+924 VVQDLTM
-931 PVKYVKIKMYDAQD
+931 PVKYVKIKMHDAKK
-945 QLIPLTQQVTLTNQ
+945 QLIPLTQQVTLINQ
-959 ESSQQYYLYGDEDS
+959 ESSQQYNLYGDEDS
-973 VDFSIAMALPLGTY
+973 VDFSIAVALPLGTY
-987 QCGTYEGMPSMQGKT
+987 QFETYEGMPSVQGKT
-1002 ITIEEDTDEI
+1002 ITVKEDTDEI
-1012 VMNMNVYKLTGNC
+1012 VMNMNVSKLTGNC

-1030 SADRS
+1030 SADRN
-1035 TWIDLCRK
+1035 TWIDLRRK

-1066 GEYTMKVYNSGVT
+1066 GEYTMKVYRSNVI
-1079 MDKGEDVSVT
+1079 MDEDEEVSVT

-1099 TNAS
+1099 TNAN

>member
-8 FALFLVFVMAVSV
+8 FALLLVFVMAVSV

-66 KKNVTLSKKKKTS
+66 KKNVTLSKKKKTG
-79 VVIKG
+79 VIIKG
-84 KKAGKAK
+84 KKAGKTK

-98 KKYICKVTVKKLDKS
+98 KKYVCKVTVKKAATADNENPNNGK
-113 SDEDW
+113 
-118 DDDDDQDDDDTSTE
+118 TTA
-132 EPVVQPTEKPLK
+132 EPTQVPSQAPTVSQQPIP
-144 TSDPVIP
+144 PVITP
-151 STSEPSVT
+151 GVTPSEPTASLPQTPSPSV
-159 TPEPTPGED
+159 EPTP
-168 TTPVP
+168 TASQQPVP
-173 ATIVPSLLPASSTP
+173 
-187 EPSQT
+187 
-192 SVPTVK
+192 
-198 PTNVP
+198 
-203 SATPLE
+203 
-209 TMTPPDNTPVPT
+209 PVA
-221 IKPTVK
+221 
-227 PTIEP
+227 
-232 TVKPTEKP
+232 
-240 TPEPTQTASPTA
+240 TQTANPSETLLPSVEPTA
-252 EPTNAPSAT
+252 EPTSD
-261 PLETITPSLPP
+261 
-272 SSSTPEPT
+272 
-280 VEPSATPVVTT
+280 
-291 TPPSQSPEPTIKP
+291 PSQTTEPTIKP

-319 ISSVTFDKEVT
+319 ISSVTFDKEIT

-345 AASIKDVVPDVSKC
+345 AASLKEVVPDVSKC
-359 SFTVYCYGKKAEV
+359 TFTVYCYGKKAEV
-372 KGVSDIVWNEEEGE
+372 KRISDIVWNEEEGE

-406 VKMML
+406 VKMRL
-411 GVPKYPNNPGNLSN
+411 GVPKYPNNPGDLSN

-462 QIAEAEKV
+462 KIAEAKKV

-475 YEDETVTVDAEIQE
+475 YEEEKVKIDVEIRRWNQ
-489 WYGGYIYFIN
+489 GYAFFTN
-499 QSFKKGNLEIGSCY
+499 QSFKKGNLEIGSGY
-513 FQGIKKSERYFDV
+513 FYGYKKSDRYFDV

-564 NLSEELNI
+564 NLSEELKI

-579 AYCKDNEIRN
+579 AYYKDNEIRN

-595 SFYENKEDLGYY
+595 SFYENKEDPGYY

-612 VTVDGQELTQNY
+612 VTVDGKELTQKY

-630 RKYQVSGKL
+630 RTYQVSGKL
-639 TTADGLPIADVELVL
+639 TTADGVPISDVSIML
-654 EEEGGS
+654 EQEGGS

-670 CFSKELIK
+670 YFSKELIK
-678 GTYQFDLGESFTVD
+678 GTYQFELGKPFTVED
-692 DEDLQWNE
+692 KDLQWNE
-700 SLPVYKIMG
+700 SLPLYKIAG
-709 KVTRKG
+709 KVTREG
-715 VQSTDVPAFWFD
+715 AAQSTDVPGIHFQ
-727 SQDDTQTIANES
+727 SEEQKTITSGS
-739 DYSWTEIRYWSY
+739 DYSGTETRYWAY

-764 LVETITVTKS
+764 LIETIIVTKS

-779 TMELGKVFGKGSGYY
+779 TMELGMVFGKGSGYY

-843 EKDYVVYTCKGEL
+843 EKDYVSYTCKGEL
-856 LDVKGVQIPKSVY
+856 LDMKGVQIPKNVY
-869 DYDIVVKKD
+869 NYDIVVKKED
-878 DEVYQNLSLTR
+878 KVYKNLSLTR
-889 WSGETSG
+889 WSEGTSG

-910 DEKQIAEITVTDSD
+910 GENKIAEITVTDSD
-924 VVQDVTM
+924 VVQDLTM
-931 PVKYVKIKMYDAQD
+931 PVKYKKIKMYDAQK
-945 QLIPLTQQVTLTNQ
+945 QLIPLTQQVTLINQ
-959 ESSQQYYLYGDEDS
+959 ESSQQYNLYGDEDS
-973 VDFSIAMALPLGTY
+973 VDFSIAVALPLGTY
-987 QCGTYEGMPSMQGKT
+987 QFETYEGMPSVQGKT
-1002 ITIEEDTDEI
+1002 ITVKEDSDEI

-1035 TWIDLCRK
+1035 TWIDLRRK

-1066 GEYTMKVYNSGVT
+1066 GEYTMKVYNSNVT
-1079 MDKGEDVSVT
+1079 MDKGEDVSIT

-1099 TNAS
+1099 TNAN

>member
-8 FALFLVFVMAVSV
+8 FALLLVFVMAVSV

-42 AVGESVKIQL
+42 AVGEAVKIQL
-52 KNNKKKVKWSITSG
+52 KNNKKKVKWRITSG
-66 KKNVTLSKKKKTS
+66 KKNVTLSKKKKTG
-79 VVIKG
+79 VIIKG

-98 KKYICKVTVKKLDKS
+98 KKYVCKVTV
-113 SDEDW
+113 
-118 DDDDDQDDDDTSTE
+118 
-132 EPVVQPTEKPLK
+132 EKA
-144 TSDPVIP
+144 
-151 STSEPSVT
+151 
-159 TPEPTPGED
+159 
-168 TTPVP
+168 
-173 ATIVPSLLPASSTP
+173 ATIY
-187 EPSQT
+187 
-192 SVPTVK
+192 
-198 PTNVP
+198 N
-203 SATPLE
+203 
-209 TMTPPDNTPVPT
+209 DNPNNGKT
-221 IKPTVK
+221 
-227 PTIEP
+227 
-232 TVKPTEKP
+232 
-240 TPEPTQTASPTA
+240 TA
-252 EPTNAPSAT
+252 EPTQVPSQAPTVSQQ
-261 PLETITPSLPP
+261 PVPPVITPDVTPSEPTV
-272 SSSTPEPT
+272 SSSQTPEPT
-280 VEPSATPVVTT
+280 VSSPQTPEPSVEPTPTVSQQPAT
-291 TPPSQSPEPTIKP
+291 SSPEPTIKP
-304 ENHYQGLYA
+304 ENHFEGLYA

-330 SYSLAYTNIYVNQEG
+330 SYSLAYTNIYVTQEG
-345 AASIKDVVPDVSKC
+345 AASLKDVVPDVSKC
-359 SFTVYCYGKKAEV
+359 TFTVYCYGKKAEV
-372 KGVSDIVWNEEEGE
+372 KGISDIVWNEEEGE

-406 VKMML
+406 IKMML
-411 GVPKYPNNPGNLSN
+411 GIPKYPNNPGNLSN

-475 YEDETVTVDAEIQE
+475 YEEEKVKIDVEILRWNQ
-489 WYGGYIYFIN
+489 GYAFFIN
-499 QSFKKGNLEIGSCY
+499 QSFKKGNLEIGSGY
-513 FQGIKKSERYFDV
+513 FYGYKKSNRYFDV

-556 KSLKDIFG
+556 KSLKDILG
-564 NLSEELNI
+564 NLSEELKI

-579 AYCKDNEIRN
+579 AYYKDNEIRN

-595 SFYENKEDLGYY
+595 SFYKNKEDPGYY

-612 VTVDGQELTQNY
+612 VTVDGQELTQEY

-630 RKYQVSGKL
+630 RTYQVSGKL
-639 TTADGLPIADVELVL
+639 TTADGVPISDVSIML
-654 EEEGGS
+654 EQEGGS

-670 CFSKELIK
+670 YFSKELIK
-678 GTYQFDLGESFTVD
+678 GTYQFELGKPFTVD

-700 SLPVYKIMG
+700 SLPLYKIAG
-709 KVTRKG
+709 KVTREG
-715 VQSTDVPAFWFD
+715 AAQSTDVPSFWFD

-739 DYSWTEIRYWSY
+739 DSSGTEIRYWSY

-764 LVETITVTKS
+764 LIETITVTKS
-774 ETHDI
+774 GTHDI
-779 TMELGKVFGKGSGYY
+779 TVELGKVFGKGSGYY

-802 EVYEQPYAANGSY
+802 EVYEQPYAAYGSY
-815 KVYLKPGTYEVQK
+815 KVYLKPGTYKVQK
-828 DGTVIDTIEVTLGDM
+828 DGTVIDTIKVTLGDM
-843 EKDYVVYTCKGEL
+843 EKDYVSYTCKGEL
-856 LDVKGVQIPKSVY
+856 LDMKGVQIPKNVY
-869 DYDIVVKKD
+869 NYDIVVKKED
-878 DEVYQNLSLTR
+878 KVYKNLSLTR
-889 WSGETSG
+889 WSEGTSG

-910 DEKQIAEITVTDSD
+910 GELKIAEITVTDSD
-924 VVQDVTM
+924 VVQDLTM
-931 PVKYVKIKMYDAQD
+931 PVKYVKIKMHDAQD
-945 QLIPLTQQVTLTNQ
+945 QLIPLTQQVTLINQ
-959 ESSQQYYLYGDEDS
+959 ESSQQYNLYGDEDS
-973 VDFSIAMALPLGTY
+973 VDFSIAVALPLGTY
-987 QCGTYEGMPSMQGKT
+987 QFETYEGMPSVQGKT
-1002 ITIEEDTDEI
+1002 ITVKEDTDEI

-1035 TWIDLCRK
+1035 TWIDLYRK
-1043 EDGYYLASCTVD
+1043 GDGYYLASCNMD

-1066 GEYTMKVYNSGVT
+1066 GEYTMKVNRSNVI
-1079 MDKGEDVSVT
+1079 MDEDEEVSVT

-1099 TNAS
+1099 TNAN